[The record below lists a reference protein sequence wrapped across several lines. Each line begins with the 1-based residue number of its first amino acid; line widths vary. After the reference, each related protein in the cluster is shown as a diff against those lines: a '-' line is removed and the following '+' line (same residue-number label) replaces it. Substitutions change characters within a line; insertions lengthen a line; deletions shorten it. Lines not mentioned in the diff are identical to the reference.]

1 MAKSKYE
8 ELLNMAHSATNGAG
22 AAFSRDEQGNTY
34 VNTYTGS
41 GQQRQQVA
49 FTPEQPVEER
59 HSKYEELLNMAYHA
73 TGGAG
78 AAFSTDEEGNVY
90 VTPWEATKKRTE
102 ETQAANAGGVY
113 KQEDMSTADKV
124 VDNLLGVDRTQV
136 TGEKTNWWQLLK
148 GTVSKGLNQWNSLN
162 WKTANFLFG
171 DLAEDLHALGTETI
185 NGIIDGL
192 NYIPGVNLKYIGQD
206 SKNLVEWGN
215 EDAQAGLQQAT
226 DKYAANANSSRA
238 AQIVD
243 KFGTSTVA
251 AVPMALE
258 AILLAPAQA
267 AQAGAATTAGLQYF
281 SGLQSATGMEAVGM
295 MAKEGLTKLVQ
306 NPQFWTSYLQVA
318 GDGYESALEDGMSE
332 EDAGLYGLVNGFFNA
347 MVEIGGADEALG
359 GIQNLPMRLQQQGGK
374 HAVVEWFK
382 DAVLGEAKE
391 EVIQGMMERGLL
403 QGMQGDSVQ
412 DMFSLDPTDTRAAFN
427 PWTAAQ
433 EAIGGG
439 VVGAVLGGG
448 QVGINKAVTGGM
460 NAAAD
465 AINTRQEQRLQTAQE
480 TGRQYVQQV
489 ISNMDV
495 SEAEQQILTDG
506 LQTGN
511 ADPQTYAQGI
521 QEAFRLGEMGLSYE
535 QAVDNS
541 TLGDQLNEAQFR
553 HAWEI
558 GARKGGHSTEAQ
570 NLSSTRPVN
579 VPEYESIEE
588 FSRYFKSPERVTEIF
603 DSVPETDVNEFAAGF
618 RAAYDMGQSGV
629 SANYLTEANVPTLT
643 TEQAQAAYQLGR
655 QDAEALAVDRDL
667 RTAQRQRT
675 GGNQARVRGS
685 VRGDGVSIADLKRT
699 FNDSQNT
706 AYRLLTRYADTT
718 GVNIVLYNSQADQ
731 TTGLY
736 PAAQGRFQWKDD
748 TIYVDINSGLFSTN
762 DVNGLGN
769 YTMLRTFAHEFTH
782 FIEKWNSS
790 QYNEFREFVFQTMEA
805 RGQNVHDM
813 IEAKQALDESGN
825 MTYEQASRE
834 VVADAMMDILPDSTL
849 VQQLA
854 NEHPNVFRTLL
865 RKLREF
871 AARMKQYYRGL
882 TGRIA
887 EAETLKEN
895 GAYLDDI
902 VQMWDNIA
910 KGAVRNYQGANGD
923 ILVDQPAKPENLPRR
938 TSRTQETSKSN
949 PSPVQPETRR
959 AGMDFFRPVETT
971 EEAAPN
977 LRQMAAQR
985 NRPASMD
992 FFREVEVNEEE
1003 APNLAQMAAQRNQPV
1018 TRDRFPANDFT
1029 SQAEEGPDL
1038 KGMVPRAEKA
1048 PSEAQETQ
1056 AAEEEPQTPAEAET
1070 PAAEETGTSEA
1081 ERERPAVTPE
1091 GEQLRNRLDAS
1102 DSVDYNGF
1110 RYEIFGMRSMTVD
1123 VRNGGTSSGAEYRG
1137 TIRRVSTGGVPIA
1150 DGRTIF
1156 ERTFDNREE
1165 AVDYMV
1171 SVAENNNLLKEA
1183 ANESTETTAAET
1195 PDVRAKKRN
1204 RRNGAGTVRVP
1215 AESSEEP
1222 VRGDV
1227 SERQPDSV
1235 PSENG
1240 EGTGR
1245 DGDRADAE
1253 RNGRS
1258 RSKRSGESGVQRG
1271 SEPAVTAEQP
1281 EAPAVSEE
1289 EQQERAQKIHEATEH
1304 DVEQKSTEEPGG
1316 SNYVIGDSLDLPNG
1330 SKARYR
1336 ANVDAI
1342 RIVKQL
1348 EAEGRNATP
1357 EEQAALA
1364 RYVGWGGIPEA
1375 FDEKKSDW
1383 SKEFAELKELLT
1395 DEEYKAARASTT
1407 NAHYT
1412 SIEVIKAMYAGL
1424 QKLGFKG
1431 GRMLEPSS
1439 GVGNFVGA
1447 MPADM
1452 TAKVTGWTM
1461 VELDNITGLIAK
1473 HLYPQNDV
1481 RIEGFEKAIIPDNYM
1496 DVAIGN
1502 VPFGN
1507 YPIVDRAFPKKVTS
1521 AIHNYFF
1528 AKSLQKVRPGG
1539 IVMFITS
1546 SYTMNSKDVTVRN
1559 YIASQADLL
1568 GAIRLPNTAFKSNA
1582 GTEVV
1587 TDILILKK
1595 RAPGTLYAGE
1605 AFVQA
1610 DDSNWRLGTRSE
1622 YFINHPEMILGE
1634 ETTTGSMYRRNEYTV
1649 NPKEDAGTLGEQI
1662 TKAFENITG
1671 QMDYP
1676 TRETPEK
1683 TNYKVQRA
1691 EKSTKNRGYVN
1702 RDGKIYQND
1711 NGELK
1716 EVQTDEKTAKRITG
1730 MLGIRDAM
1738 QELMNAQQ
1746 QGVDEKSIKALRRKL
1761 NKLYDDFV
1769 KEYGY
1774 LNNQA
1779 NRKAFGDDPDQFRLF
1794 ALETDYTVT
1803 GKGKTRTESAKKA
1816 DIFSKDT
1823 VQPNRTVTSA
1833 ETVKDGLV
1841 VSRNTTGGVDVDLI
1855 ARLTGKTTQEVTR
1868 ELIDTELAFK
1878 NRDGQLEPAEIY
1890 LSGNVRAK
1898 LRDAQALAVRD
1909 KDYQHNID
1917 ALKSV
1922 MPEDVPHE
1930 QIFVQPGTPWIPES
1944 VYSAFADHILGYR
1957 GVVVHRSNQTGNFTL
1972 DFSDKWSEK
1981 RIKGNYRNTQEW
1993 GTPARSF
2000 LNLFEAVLNSR
2011 SVKVS
2016 YKDAEGRTI
2025 VDQVAT
2031 AAANEKIEKIT
2042 QEFQKWLWED
2052 AERTKDLEYLYN
2064 ETYNNLVN
2072 PSYDGST
2079 LTVNGLRAGWSL
2091 KPHQANAVQ
2100 RVISS
2105 GGNTLLAHRVGAGK
2119 TMEMAAAAMKL
2130 RELGIIKKPM
2140 FAVPRSLV
2148 GQWGKEFSDY
2158 FPAAKLLVAGEDDF
2172 TAKNR
2177 KTFANRIA
2185 TGDYDAVIVSYE
2197 QFEKIPISDAFAARL
2212 YQEQVDE
2219 IIQAINEAKAE
2230 SGEKSMSVKDMEKK
2244 RKQLEAKIAKLTD
2257 VKQDKDNIE
2266 FEQLGIDS
2274 LFVDEAHNFK
2284 NLYVPTRMT
2293 NISGI
2298 NSNREAQRATD
2309 LYTKVRYLQQLN
2321 GGRGIVFATA
2331 TPVMNSMT
2339 EMYVMQKYLQPKL
2352 LDQLGIG
2359 SFDAWAKQFGE
2370 VVNAMEVNP
2379 TGTGYRVKQS
2389 FSRFKNLNELQLLFR
2404 NFADVMTTVPGLKIP
2419 KMKGGEIKTI
2429 QCEMSEFQQEYMEKL
2444 AERANN
2450 IKNVDPKEDNA
2461 LKMTGDG
2468 KKVSLSQRMIDPS
2481 LPYEENG
2488 KIYQC
2493 ANYVAQE
2500 YKESKKIKGTQIIFL
2515 DMGIPKGKSNNA
2527 KAAAEEADATPDEG
2541 AQVYEDLKARLVKL
2555 GIPANEIAF
2564 IHDAD
2569 NAKDKQAARQKIFNE
2584 MNDGTIRVL
2593 IGSTGKMG
2601 VGMNA
2606 QKRVVAIHHLDA
2618 PWRPGD
2624 VEQRDGRAFRQGNIN
2639 EEVSKYVYITKGSF
2653 DTRLWDI
2660 LDRKSGFIG
2669 QIMNGDNVGREAEDL
2684 GEVTLSAA
2692 QIKALASDN
2701 PLIMEQVELEAT
2713 IKKLEN
2719 QYMAHQQSKAQAR
2732 KKLQEA
2738 KQAKA
2743 EAEARAA
2750 GARKDIRHRTEASTD
2765 DKFSITVGKKSF
2777 TDKKEAGKALMA
2789 EAMAKATEE
2798 GYTKIGTFA
2807 GFDISVIK
2815 AKEGILGLMKA
2826 DGAYKFNTYPDN
2838 TTLMITNMQKVLN
2851 GLDNYAKQHEDLAQ
2865 QKAQEITAQEAMAAA
2880 EFQGQAELDQ
2890 KRRRYNEVME
2900 ILNPKEEQAMTTDED
2915 DDNVEY
2921 SLRVRQEFSSA
2932 ATSRPQVAKLFKSKV
2947 VQFEDTNIDI
2957 GGGKYNY
2964 TTDYL
2969 MEEFGTTNMV
2979 YDPYNRG
2986 SEENLAVI
2994 DWLRAGNRADTATCA
3009 NVLNVIKEQEARRNV
3024 ILEVAKSIKEDG
3036 TAYFSTWEDNKANQE
3051 KGAAQTGED
3060 SWQNRRKTADYVHEV
3075 EEFFNDVVRRG
3086 DVIIAREP
3094 KAELPAAFWRVTEE
3108 EEIEYSTRRAPGLSN
3123 REVLSMAADE
3133 LDSDSLNEAE
3143 RNALQIF
3150 RDNLTRL
3157 EEEQDNRQR
3166 LGREYKDQQFTKGG
3180 SRQEADRIRAAMSVS
3195 DSKIKALENRL
3206 LSLENKEV
3214 LKGVL
3219 EKARRVVELEERKR
3233 GDENLK
3239 RYRERRNESMAT
3251 RKYRE
3256 RVRREVETLREW
3268 LMRPSNKDQ
3277 RAHVPAE
3284 IQKTVADFIESI
3296 NFMSKTA
3303 LRTSGLETTKADE
3316 RYLKNLRKMRD
3327 AIKANVD
3334 TQGYSGYADLPEGFV
3349 DTFNALITK
3358 AEQHISDSSGV
3369 FVVNQMSAAELQQL
3383 AQTVRTLR
3391 KYIVTMNSFH
3401 NNAMF
3406 QHAYEAGEDTVQH
3419 LSKFQKSKKSGTAYK
3434 FMRFDYMRPSYAFE
3448 HFGKGG
3454 QSIEHEFREGQ
3465 ATQAFLANRIIDFA
3479 KKTYTGKE
3487 VEKWSKET
3495 KTFTTTD
3502 GETVT
3507 MPITHLMSLY
3517 CLNKRPQALTH
3528 IYGDGIRVANY
3539 KNGKQVELDEGHIV
3553 TIEDVQ
3559 QMIQELTPRQRE
3571 VADALQKYMSTETAT
3586 WGNYVSLARFDV
3598 EQFTEENYFPINSD
3612 GRYLSTTADESPDNA
3627 GLYALLNSSFT
3638 KELKENA
3645 DNRIILYNIFDV
3657 FANHTASMTQYRSFA
3672 LPVLDALKWFN
3683 YKNDTTSVRTKLSS
3697 AFGAPLDERAGSGA
3711 KGYAEQFVINLLK
3724 AYNGTSA
3731 QGDPYDSLPLKMLH
3745 HFNGAA
3751 IAYNLRVVI
3760 QQPTAITRAAMI
3772 LSPAKLMKGLGMS
3785 TVQMRKLA
3793 DEMEQH
3799 SGIAAWKALGFYD
3812 TNISRGLTDL
3822 IKQNPGILDRTMEI
3836 GTKGAEAADRFTWAA
3851 MWYAAKDT
3859 VKRSDYRT
3867 EEEYFKAVTDLFEE
3881 TIYKTQ
3887 VVDSLLTKAE
3897 FLRSKGGIARQMG
3910 SFMSEPSATM
3920 SMLTDAYFKYT
3931 DDLQQGVGRSE
3942 AWKRNGGNIAKT
3954 AAVYA
3959 VGQVILSAMQAVID
3973 AWRDQD
3979 DKDPDW
3985 LKNYLQKYLAAFK
3998 SNVVE
4003 EELIFGKIPL
4013 VSELYE
4019 LMKGYLDK
4027 FGVFDKLDLDI
4038 YGNDTASG
4046 LAMYTKYLSKA
4057 VEIIAGKVNGDSKYQ
4072 NYTNYGIVYNLIRAA
4087 ANLSGIPFATAW
4099 REVQDL
4105 WNNTVGFFN
4114 PRMKLET
4121 YRRKVDQTYID
4132 SIQQT
4137 GLAKAS
4143 YEKILDEADKV
4154 HGDGNGSIKQDELG
4168 AALVAAL
4175 EEGTIT
4181 EEQAQAVWETKGWKK
4196 TFDGWRGLGSDAKTE
4211 TPAASTAGTS
4221 TASKRVAFTPTAA
4234 PAATSAPATTGAR
4247 SYDDFKKVPV
4257 YDSTAKQ
4264 AMYGIWE
4271 TQLQPS
4277 GMSLDRFMEILTNA
4291 DTDGNDSIKQDEM
4304 GVALM
4309 TSLQS
4314 GELTFDQCDAIWRTQ
4329 WNKARSKTFAKWLN
4343 G

>member
-1 MAKSKYE
+1 MAKSRYE

-34 VNTYTGS
+34 VDTYTGN
-41 GQQRQQVA
+41 GQERQQVA
-49 FTPEQPVEER
+49 FTPDKPVEER

-73 TGGAG
+73 TGGEG
-78 AAFSTDEEGNVY
+78 AAFSRDEQGNVY

-102 ETQAANAGGVY
+102 ETQAAKTGGVY
-113 KQEDMSTADKV
+113 KQEDMSTVDKA
-124 VDNLLGVDRTQV
+124 VDSLLGVDRTQV

-162 WKTANFLFG
+162 WKSANFLFG
-171 DLAEDLHALGTETI
+171 DLAEDLHALGTETV
-185 NGIIDGL
+185 NGVIEAL

-226 DKYAANANSSRA
+226 EKYAANANSSRA

-281 SGLQSATGMEAVGM
+281 SGLQSATGMEAAGM

-412 DMFSLDPTDTRAAFN
+412 DMFSLDPANTRAAFN

-448 QVGINKAVTGGM
+448 QTAINKAVTGGM

-465 AINTRQEQRLQTAQE
+465 AITTRQEQREQAAQE

-489 ISNMDV
+489 ITNMDV
-495 SEAEQQILTDG
+495 SEAEQQVLTDG

-579 VPEYESIEE
+579 EPEYESIEE
-588 FSRYFKSPERVTEIF
+588 FSRDFKSPERVTEIF

-731 TTGLY
+731 TTGLF

-782 FIEKWNSS
+782 FIEKWNSA

-825 MTYEQASRE
+825 MSYEQASRE
-834 VVADAMMDILPDSTL
+834 VVADAMMDILPDSSL

-865 RKLREF
+865 KKLREF
-871 AARMKQYYRGL
+871 AARMKQYYKGL
-882 TGRIA
+882 SGRIT

-910 KGAVRNYQGANGD
+910 KGAVRNYQGANGE

-938 TSRTQETSKSN
+938 TSRVQENSKSN
-949 PSPVQPETRR
+949 PSPAQPETRR

-971 EEAAPN
+971 EETAPD

-1029 SQAEEGPDL
+1029 SQAEAAPDL
-1038 KGMVPRAEKA
+1038 KGMVPRAQEA

-1056 AAEEEPQTPAEAET
+1056 AAEEEPETPAAAET
-1070 PAAEETGTSEA
+1070 TAAEETGASEA
-1081 ERERPAVTPE
+1081 RQDTPE
-1091 GEQLRNRLDAS
+1091 GARLREALSGTDRAETIINGIRYYISYDNTDQFSGNRW
-1102 DSVDYNGF
+1102 YG
-1110 RYEIFGMRSMTVD
+1110 E
-1123 VRNGGTSSGAEYRG
+1123 
-1137 TIRRVSTGGVPIA
+1137 IRRTDGENYTGVVVQNARNLIYS
-1150 DGRTIF
+1150 GRYGT
-1156 ERTFDNREE
+1156 REA
-1165 AVDYMV
+1165 AVDELV
-1171 SVAENNNLLKEA
+1171 AVAENNHLLEEA
-1183 ANESTETTAAET
+1183 TPNVETVSEVHDGGRLPVSPAPVREGDSGVLDGTVPEDVRGVREGTRKGQPVQENSGSVGSSDVAGVRPGTDRNEQAGDRRGNQGTVPVRTGEGNESDVTPEEAPKLIETNET
-1195 PDVRAKKRN
+1195 P
-1204 RRNGAGTVRVP
+1204 
-1215 AESSEEP
+1215 E
-1222 VRGDV
+1222 
-1227 SERQPDSV
+1227 
-1235 PSENG
+1235 
-1240 EGTGR
+1240 
-1245 DGDRADAE
+1245 
-1253 RNGRS
+1253 
-1258 RSKRSGESGVQRG
+1258 
-1271 SEPAVTAEQP
+1271 AEQRQTK
-1281 EAPAVSEE
+1281 E
-1289 EQQERAQKIHEATEH
+1289 ERA
-1304 DVEQKSTEEPGG
+1304 STILAGNFSIPEKGL
-1316 SNYVIGDSLDLPNG
+1316 SLPKG
-1330 SKARYR
+1330 EKARFK
-1336 ANVDAI
+1336 ANLEAI
-1342 RIVKQL
+1342 RIVKECQL
-1348 EAEGRNATP
+1348 QGREATAQ
-1357 EEQAALA
+1357 EQEALSK
-1364 RYVGWGGIPEA
+1364 YVGWGGLKNVFAVNDPKWA
-1375 FDEKKSDW
+1375 
-1383 SKEFAELKELLT
+1383 KEQKQLKALLT
-1395 DEEYKAARASTT
+1395 EEEYEAAARSMLDAF
-1407 NAHYT
+1407 YT
-1412 SIEVIKAMYAGL
+1412 EPYIVRSMYKFLADHGVT
-1424 QKLGFKG
+1424 G
-1431 GRMLEPSS
+1431 GALVEPSC
-1439 GVGNFVGA
+1439 GTGNFIGA
-1447 MPADM
+1447 MPESFREG
-1452 TAKVTGWTM
+1452 VHNITM
-1461 VELDNITGLIAK
+1461 VELDPITASIAK
-1473 HLYPQNDV
+1473 YLYPRADV
-1481 RIEGFEKAIIPDNYM
+1481 RNSGFESTNIPENSV
-1496 DVAIGN
+1496 DVIVGN
-1502 VPFGN
+1502 VPFGDT
-1507 YPIVDRAFPKKVTS
+1507 PIVDTRYKKDVTS
-1521 AIHNYFF
+1521 KIHNYFIVR
-1528 AKSLQKVRPGG
+1528 SLDLLKPGG
-1539 IVMFITS
+1539 VAMLITS
-1546 SYTMNSKDVTVRN
+1546 SRTLNERSYGVNEAKKEMMKR
-1559 YIASQADLL
+1559 ADFL
-1568 GAIRLPNTAFKSNA
+1568 GAIRLPNSAFSENA

-1587 TDILILKK
+1587 ADILLFRK
-1595 RAPGTLYAGE
+1595 RAPGKPYRGE
-1605 AFVQA
+1605 AFMDIKYERTEDGKGGFYNNEYFMNHKEMV
-1610 DDSNWRLGTRSE
+1610 LGTTAAGTRGYNSWTVDPKPGSLEKQLDKALATITTDLSPVVGTMTVETIRNKNRANRQGKPRSVVK
-1622 YFINHPEMILGE
+1622 NGQV
-1634 ETTTGSMYRRNEYTV
+1634 YTV
-1649 NPKEDAGTLGEQI
+1649 DGNGNEVLNPDYVVPEGADKKSAAVIEKRKDIFTRAISLRDVGRNLIQLQLDGADTKQI
-1662 TKAFENITG
+1662 EA
-1671 QMDYP
+1671 
-1676 TRETPEK
+1676 
-1683 TNYKVQRA
+1683 A
-1691 EKSTKNRGYVN
+1691 
-1702 RDGKIYQND
+1702 
-1711 NGELK
+1711 
-1716 EVQTDEKTAKRITG
+1716 
-1730 MLGIRDAM
+1730 
-1738 QELMNAQQ
+1738 
-1746 QGVDEKSIKALRRKL
+1746 RKQL
-1761 NKLYDDFV
+1761 NKDYDEFV
-1769 KEYGY
+1769 KKYGF
-1774 LNNQA
+1774 LNSA
-1779 NRKAFGDDPDQFRLF
+1779 SNRPIIWNDEDFAFIL
-1794 ALETDYTVT
+1794 ALEKYDSTTKKAT
-1803 GKGKTRTESAKKA
+1803 KA
-1816 DIFSKDT
+1816 DIFSVNT
-1823 VQPNRTVTSA
+1823 VSA
-1833 ETVKDGLV
+1833 ARPQTRANTAHEAV
-1841 VSRNTTGGVDVDLI
+1841 VLSMNTRAYLDMGYMASLLGI
-1855 ARLTGKTTQEVTR
+1855 SESEVEKR
-1868 ELIDTELAFK
+1868 LIDEDLAYY
-1878 NRDGQLEPAEIY
+1878 NNGRYEEASLY
-1890 LSGNVRAK
+1890 LSGDVRQKLKQAQSKAETDERYVRNVE
-1898 LRDAQALAVRD
+1898 
-1909 KDYQHNID
+1909 
-1917 ALKSV
+1917 ALKKVIPKDIPADIIKVTIGSPWVPLNVYAQFLAQKIGVDEDNIRISYNQETKKYEVSV
-1922 MPEDVPHE
+1922 TSWSPKNNELGLRSGMVFKSYSELYGALFSGKPM
-1930 QIFVQPGTPWIPES
+1930 QITTDGKLNVTATKAAQSIQRQ
-1944 VYSAFADHILGYR
+1944 I
-1957 GVVVHRSNQTGNFTL
+1957 Q
-1972 DFSDKWSEK
+1972 SD
-1981 RIKGNYRNTQEW
+1981 
-1993 GTPARSF
+1993 
-2000 LNLFEAVLNSR
+2000 
-2011 SVKVS
+2011 
-2016 YKDAEGRTI
+2016 
-2025 VDQVAT
+2025 
-2031 AAANEKIEKIT
+2031 
-2042 QEFQKWLWED
+2042 FQKWLWSDETR
-2052 AERTKDLEYLYN
+2052 RTELGTLYN
-2064 ETYNNLVN
+2064 ELFNGYVEPTW
-2072 PSYDGST
+2072 SGEGI
-2079 LTVNGLRAGWSL
+2079 TVPGLRAGIEL
-2091 KPHQANAVQ
+2091 KPHQKKAIQHAIQ
-2100 RVISS
+2100 G
-2105 GGNTLLAHRVGAGK
+2105 GGNILLQHATGAGK
-2119 TMEMAAAAMKL
+2119 TLEMESIAILQRSM
-2130 RELGIIKKPM
+2130 GIIQKPCFVVPNNVIDQWDASFRRDFPNAKVISTAGGA
-2140 FAVPRSLV
+2140 FAAQKRQAFLNKV
-2148 GQWGKEFSDY
+2148 Q
-2158 FPAAKLLVAGEDDF
+2158 
-2172 TAKNR
+2172 
-2177 KTFANRIA
+2177 
-2185 TGDYDAVIVSYE
+2185 TGDWDAVIMTYENFKSLPVSDTLHAQYV
-2197 QFEKIPISDAFAARL
+2197 R
-2212 YQEQVDE
+2212 DE
-2219 IIQAINEAKAE
+2219 LAQLR
-2230 SGEKSMSVKDMEKK
+2230 S
-2244 RKQLEAKIAKLTD
+2244 QLEQARNSKGKGLSPRDIEKKIAKKKAELEALLASA
-2257 VKQDKDNIE
+2257 KRQKDIE
-2266 FEQLGIDS
+2266 TFDGLGFDA
-2274 LFVDEAHNFK
+2274 LFVDEAHNLKKLAYETTFSRVMGLNDK
-2284 NLYVPTRMT
+2284 EGN
-2293 NISGI
+2293 
-2298 NSNREAQRATD
+2298 ATTAD
-2309 LYTKVRYLQQLN
+2309 MLEKVRLLQKRN

-2331 TPVMNSMT
+2331 TPIMNSMVELYT
-2339 EMYVMQKYLQPKL
+2339 FQQFLTPETLAS
-2352 LDQLGIG
+2352 LDLTNADNW
-2359 SFDAWAKQFGE
+2359 FKQFGVLE
-2370 VVNAMEVNP
+2370 DIQETAADGSTPKTKTAMVRYQNIPELSAM
-2379 TGTGYRVKQS
+2379 YR
-2389 FSRFKNLNELQLLFR
+2389 R
-2404 NFADVMTTVPGLKIP
+2404 FADVELHPPVGKLPT
-2419 KMKGGEIKTI
+2419 MKGGKINVIELEPTNY
-2429 QCEMSEFQQEYMEKL
+2429 QRWYMSHLPELLSADVNPMTVYML
-2444 AERANN
+2444 GRNVSISRALTD
-2450 IKNVDPKEDNA
+2450 KGAAV
-2461 LKMTGDG
+2461 
-2468 KKVSLSQRMIDPS
+2468 
-2481 LPYEENG
+2481 EEG
-2488 KIYQC
+2488 EKIYRC
-2493 ANYVAQE
+2493 CEEVYRE
-2500 YKESKKIKGTQIIFL
+2500 YKDKAKQKGTQIIFL
-2515 DMGIPKGKSNNA
+2515 DAGVPGGVYDGVLY
-2527 KAAAEEADATPDEG
+2527 KA
-2541 AQVYEDLKARLVKL
+2541 VKNRLIEL
-2555 GIPANEIAF
+2555 GIPEKEIAF
-2564 IHDAD
+2564 IQDWDKKKDALS
-2569 NAKDKQAARQKIFNE
+2569 DK
-2584 MNDGTIRVL
+2584 MNSGEIRVL
-2593 IGSTGKMG
+2593 LGSYEKAG
-2601 VGMNA
+2601 VGLNV
-2606 QKRVVAIHHLDA
+2606 QSRLSAIQLLDV
-2618 PWRPGD
+2618 PHRPGD
-2624 VEQRDGRAFRQGNIN
+2624 LTQAIGRGIRQGNMFD
-2639 EEVSKYVYITKGSF
+2639 EVAVNVYVTKETFDTKSWRNVQRKSAMISSIENGSNTEREMDDSADLTTNSAEIAAIASG
-2653 DTRLWDI
+2653 DTRLQRQFALNNEIQSLYALQTSWAEK
-2660 LDRKSGFIG
+2660 RNHASN
-2669 QIMNGDNVGREAEDL
+2669 QIAQYESQAAWLKTALVGLKKD
-2684 GEVTLSAA
+2684 A
-2692 QIKALASDN
+2692 QNTQD
-2701 PLIMEQVELEAT
+2701 MT
-2713 IKKLEN
+2713 
-2719 QYMAHQQSKAQAR
+2719 
-2732 KKLQEA
+2732 
-2738 KQAKA
+2738 
-2743 EAEARAA
+2743 
-2750 GARKDIRHRTEASTD
+2750 G
-2765 DKFSITVGKKSF
+2765 DKFTITLGGKII
-2777 TDKKEAGKALMA
+2777 TDRTNAGKYIINKRNSLFGNP
-2789 EAMAKATEE
+2789 EDYTE
-2798 GYTKIGTFA
+2798 KIGSFA
-2807 GFDISVIK
+2807 GFDLYIK
-2815 AKEGILGLMKA
+2815 A
-2826 DGAYKFNTYPDN
+2826 DN
-2838 TTLMITNMQKVLN
+2838 TLILRGAADHTSKISESPSGTMVALTNTLNGMAKEAENAEKVLGN
-2851 GLDNYAKQHEDLAQ
+2851 IQRTIPSLRETSVAPFEQADELAAKERELGVLEQDLTDNPPKLIKSDPTLDALYGGGISYTSRAERENVE
-2865 QKAQEITAQEAMAAA
+2865 AAA
-2880 EFQGQAELDQ
+2880 ETEDENNVQYSRRQIPENSEDEQYSSRALVSDDTIEKWLKDYAASNPDYAQAYIAYMSPQDFL
-2890 KRRRYNEVME
+2890 RMTTSGIASRAV
-2900 ILNPKEEQAMTTDED
+2900 IEEQATGLSLKAAVDFSRGQPIQLNINSETGKVEGHEGRHRMVTLRQNGISAVPVLLFDSRNKYSKTAIKTLELTAQDFNGQTNYQTAFVHDLQPLSRGNAATVSEKFSEPTTTERIADKYGSRYI
-2915 DDNVEY
+2915 V
-2921 SLRVRQEFSSA
+2921 EFS
-2932 ATSRPQVAKLFKSKV
+2932 
-2947 VQFEDTNIDI
+2947 
-2957 GGGKYNY
+2957 
-2964 TTDYL
+2964 
-2969 MEEFGTTNMV
+2969 
-2979 YDPYNRG
+2979 
-2986 SEENLAVI
+2986 
-2994 DWLRAGNRADTATCA
+2994 
-3009 NVLNVIKEQEARRNV
+3009 
-3024 ILEVAKSIKEDG
+3024 
-3036 TAYFSTWEDNKANQE
+3036 
-3051 KGAAQTGED
+3051 
-3060 SWQNRRKTADYVHEV
+3060 
-3075 EEFFNDVVRRG
+3075 
-3086 DVIIAREP
+3086 
-3094 KAELPAAFWRVTEE
+3094 
-3108 EEIEYSTRRAPGLSN
+3108 TRQRTISN

-3133 LDSDSLNEAE
+3133 LDSDSLSEAE

-3358 AEQHISDSSGV
+3358 AEQHIGDSSGV

-3383 AQTVRTLR
+3383 AQTIRTLR

-3731 QGDPYDSLPLKMLH
+3731 QGDPYDTLPLKMLH

-3751 IAYNLRVVI
+3751 IAYNLRVII
-3760 QQPTAITRAAMI
+3760 QQPTAVTRAAMI
-3772 LSPAKLMKGLGMS
+3772 LSPAKLLKGLSMS
-3785 TVQMRKLA
+3785 AVQMRKLA

-3822 IKQNPGILDRTMEI
+3822 IKQNPGVMDRVMEV

-3851 MWYAAKDT
+3851 MWYAAKDS

-3881 TIYKTQ
+3881 VIYKTQ

-3931 DDLQQGVGRSE
+3931 DDLQQGMGRSE

-3959 VGQVILSAMQAVID
+3959 IGQVILSAMQAVID

-4003 EELIFGKIPL
+4003 EELIFGKIPV
-4013 VSELYE
+4013 VSELYD
-4019 LMKGYLDK
+4019 LMKNYLDK
-4027 FGVFDKLDLDI
+4027 FGVFDKLGLDI
-4038 YGNDTASG
+4038 YGNDLSSG
-4046 LAMYTKYLSKA
+4046 LAMYTKYLTKA
-4057 VEIIAGKVNGDSKYQ
+4057 VDIIAGKVTGDSKYQ

-4087 ANLSGIPFATAW
+4087 ANLSGVPFATAW

-4181 EEQAQAVWETKGWKK
+4181 EDQAQAVWETKGWKK

-4234 PAATSAPATTGAR
+4234 PAATSAPATAGAR

-4271 TQLQPS
+4271 TQLQS
-4277 GMSLDRFMEILTNA
+4277 SMSLDRFMEILTTA
-4291 DTDGNDSIKQDEM
+4291 DTDGNDSLKQDEM

>member
-1 MAKSKYE
+1 MAKSRYE

-34 VNTYTGS
+34 VDTYTGN
-41 GQQRQQVA
+41 GQERQQVA
-49 FTPEQPVEER
+49 FTPDKPVEER

-73 TGGAG
+73 TGGEG
-78 AAFSTDEEGNVY
+78 AAFSRDEQGNVY

-102 ETQAANAGGVY
+102 ETQAAKTGGVY
-113 KQEDMSTADKV
+113 KQEDMSTVDKA
-124 VDNLLGVDRTQV
+124 VDSLLGVDRTQV

-162 WKTANFLFG
+162 WKSANFLFG
-171 DLAEDLHALGTETI
+171 DLAEDLHALGTETV
-185 NGIIDGL
+185 NGVIEAL

-226 DKYAANANSSRA
+226 EKYAANANSSRA

-281 SGLQSATGMEAVGM
+281 SGLQSATGMEAAGM

-382 DAVLGEAKE
+382 DAVLGEASE
-391 EVIQGMMERGLL
+391 EVIQGLTERGLL

-412 DMFSLDPTDTRAAFN
+412 DMFSLDPANTRAAFN

-448 QVGINKAVTGGM
+448 QTAINKAVTGGM

-465 AINTRQEQRLQTAQE
+465 AITTRQEQQEQAAQE

-489 ISNMDV
+489 ITNMDV
-495 SEAEQQILTDG
+495 SEAEQQVLTDG

-511 ADPQTYAQGI
+511 VDPQTYAQGI

-541 TLGDQLNEAQFR
+541 TMGDQLNEAQFR

-588 FSRYFKSPERVTEIF
+588 FSRDFKSPERVTEIF

-731 TTGLY
+731 TTGLF

-782 FIEKWNSS
+782 FIEKWNST
-790 QYNEFREFVFQTMEA
+790 QYNEFREFVFQTMEN

-834 VVADAMMDILPDSTL
+834 VVADAMMDILPDSSL

-854 NEHPNVFRTLL
+854 SEHPNVFRTLL

-871 AARMKQYYRGL
+871 AARMKQYYKGL
-882 TGRIA
+882 SGRIT

-895 GAYLDDI
+895 GAYLEDI

-910 KGAVRNYQGANGD
+910 KGAVRNYQGANGE

-938 TSRTQETSKSN
+938 TSRVQENSKSN

-985 NRPASMD
+985 NRPATMD

-1029 SQAEEGPDL
+1029 SQAEAAPDL
-1038 KGMVPRAEKA
+1038 KGMVPRAQEA

-1056 AAEEEPQTPAEAET
+1056 AAEEEPETPAAAET
-1070 PAAEETGTSEA
+1070 PAAEETGASEA
-1081 ERERPAVTPE
+1081 RQDTPE
-1091 GEQLRNRLDAS
+1091 GARLRARLEAGNGP
-1102 DSVDYNGF
+1102 VIMNGF
-1110 RYEIFGMRSMTVD
+1110 
-1123 VRNGGTSSGAEYRG
+1123 EYAVTG
-1137 TIRRVSTGGVPIA
+1137 WNNTTIDLANNKTGNNVTYTATIRRVDTSGPVPIF
-1150 DGRTIF
+1150 DGHRLFDGKFQFKEDAIEALVTIA
-1156 ERTFDNREE
+1156 EE
-1165 AVDYMV
+1165 
-1171 SVAENNNLLKEA
+1171 SNLLKEA
-1183 ANESTETTAAET
+1183 ANESTETTAAEA

-1240 EGTGR
+1240 EGAGR

-1258 RSKRSGESGVQRG
+1258 RSERSGESGVQRG

-1289 EQQERAQKIHEATEH
+1289 EQQERAQEIHEATEH

-1348 EAEGRNATP
+1348 EAEGRNATT

-1559 YIASQADLL
+1559 YISSQADLL

-1676 TRETPEK
+1676 TRETPER

-1691 EKSTKNRGYVN
+1691 EKGTKNRGFVN
-1702 RDGKIYQND
+1702 KDGKIYQND

-1855 ARLTGKTTQEVTR
+1855 SRLTGKTTQEVTR

-1898 LRDAQALAVRD
+1898 LRDAQALAVTD

-2172 TAKNR
+2172 TTKNR

-2197 QFEKIPISDAFAARL
+2197 QFEKIPISDAFAAQL

-2230 SGEKSMSVKDMEKK
+2230 AGEKSMSVKDMEKK

-2298 NSNREAQRATD
+2298 NSGREALRATD

-2419 KMKGGEIKTI
+2419 KMKGGSVKTI

-2450 IKNVDPKEDNA
+2450 IKNVDPREDNA

-2515 DMGIPKGKSNNA
+2515 DMGTPKGKSNNA

-2569 NAKDKQAARQKIFNE
+2569 SARDQQAARQKIFNE

-2669 QIMNGDNVGREAEDL
+2669 QIMNGDNVGRDAEDI

-2750 GARKDIRHRTEASTD
+2750 GARKDIKHRTEASTD

-2851 GLDNYAKQHEDLAQ
+2851 GLDAYAKQHEDLAQ
-2865 QKAQEITAQEAMAAA
+2865 QKAQEITAQEAMAQA
-2880 EFQGQAELDQ
+2880 EFENQEELDQ

-2900 ILNPKEEQAMTTDED
+2900 ILNPKEEQAMTADED
-2915 DDNVEY
+2915 EGNVEY

-2947 VQFEDTNIDI
+2947 VEFEDTNIDI

-3133 LDSDSLNEAE
+3133 LDSDSLSEAE

-3358 AEQHISDSSGV
+3358 AEQHIGDSSGV

-3383 AQTVRTLR
+3383 AQTIRTLR

-3465 ATQAFLANRIIDFA
+3465 ATQAFLANKIIDFA

-3731 QGDPYDSLPLKMLH
+3731 QGDPYDTLPLKMLH

-3760 QQPTAITRAAMI
+3760 QQPTAVTRAAMI
-3772 LSPAKLMKGLGMS
+3772 LSPAKLLKGLSMS
-3785 TVQMRKLA
+3785 AVQMRKLA

-3822 IKQNPGILDRTMEI
+3822 IKQNPGVMDRVMEV

-3851 MWYAAKDT
+3851 MWYAAKDS

-3881 TIYKTQ
+3881 VIYKTQ

-3931 DDLQQGVGRSE
+3931 DDLQQGMGRSE

-3959 VGQVILSAMQAVID
+3959 IGQVILSAMQAVID

-4003 EELIFGKIPL
+4003 EELILGKIPV
-4013 VSELYE
+4013 VSELYD
-4019 LMKGYLDK
+4019 LMKNYLDK
-4027 FGVFDKLDLDI
+4027 FGVFDKLGLDI
-4038 YGNDTASG
+4038 YGNDLSSG
-4046 LAMYTKYLSKA
+4046 LAMYTKYLTKA
-4057 VEIIAGKVNGDSKYQ
+4057 VDIIAGKVTGDSKYQ

-4087 ANLSGIPFATAW
+4087 ANLSGVPFATAW

-4181 EEQAQAVWETKGWKK
+4181 EDQAQAVWETKGWKK

-4271 TQLQPS
+4271 TQLQS
-4277 GMSLDRFMEILTNA
+4277 SMSLDRFMEILTTA
-4291 DTDGNDSIKQDEM
+4291 DTDGNDSLKQDEM

>member
-1 MAKSKYE
+1 MAKSRYE

-34 VNTYTGS
+34 VDTYTGN
-41 GQQRQQVA
+41 GQERQQVA
-49 FTPEQPVEER
+49 FTPDKPVEER

-73 TGGAG
+73 TGGEG
-78 AAFSTDEEGNVY
+78 AAFSRDEQGNVY

-102 ETQAANAGGVY
+102 ETQAAKTGGVY
-113 KQEDMSTADKV
+113 KQEDMSTVDKA
-124 VDNLLGVDRTQV
+124 VDSLLGVDRTQV

-162 WKTANFLFG
+162 WKSVDFLFG
-171 DLAEDLHALGTETI
+171 DLAEDLHALGTETV
-185 NGIIDGL
+185 NGVIEAL

-226 DKYAANANSSRA
+226 EKYAANANSSRA

-382 DAVLGEAKE
+382 DAVLGEASE
-391 EVIQGMMERGLL
+391 EVIQGLTERGLL
-403 QGMQGDSVQ
+403 QGMQGDSIGE
-412 DMFSLDPTDTRAAFN
+412 MFSLDPANTRAAFN

-448 QVGINKAVTGGM
+448 QTAINKAVTGGM

-465 AINTRQEQRLQTAQE
+465 AITTRQEQREQAAQE

-489 ISNMDV
+489 ITNMDV
-495 SEAEQQILTDG
+495 SEAEQQVLTDG

-570 NLSSTRPVN
+570 NLSTTRPVN

-588 FSRYFKSPERVTEIF
+588 FSRDFKSPERVTEIF

-629 SANYLTEANVPTLT
+629 SANYLTAANVPTLT
-643 TEQAQAAYQLGR
+643 AEQAQAAYQLGR
-655 QDAEALAVDRDL
+655 QDAETLAVDRDL
-667 RTAQRQRT
+667 RTAQRQQT

-731 TTGLY
+731 TTGLF

-865 RKLREF
+865 KKLREF

-882 TGRIA
+882 TGRIT

-910 KGAVRNYQGANGD
+910 KGAVRNYQGANGE

-938 TSRTQETSKSN
+938 TSRVQETSKSN

-959 AGMDFFRPVETT
+959 AGMDFFRPVETS
-971 EEAAPN
+971 EEAAPD

-1003 APNLAQMAAQRNQPV
+1003 APKLAQMAAQRNQPV

-1048 PSEAQETQ
+1048 PSEAQEAQ
-1056 AAEEEPQTPAEAET
+1056 AAEEEPQTPAAAET

-1081 ERERPAVTPE
+1081 RQDTPE
-1091 GEQLRNRLDAS
+1091 GARLRARLEAGNGP
-1102 DSVDYNGF
+1102 VIMNGF
-1110 RYEIFGMRSMTVD
+1110 
-1123 VRNGGTSSGAEYRG
+1123 EYAVTG
-1137 TIRRVSTGGVPIA
+1137 WNNTTIDLANNKTGNNVTYTATIRRVDTSGPVPIF
-1150 DGRTIF
+1150 DGHRLFDGKFQFKEDAIEALVTIA
-1156 ERTFDNREE
+1156 EE
-1165 AVDYMV
+1165 
-1171 SVAENNNLLKEA
+1171 SNLLKPREEPKRGSADAFSRGDIFNDDKVKEA
-1183 ANESTETTAAET
+1183 AGSKAATDIINKMPEAPEPKKKPQSRFSLMKWKNGTPSQKAAFRILMDYLRQGKGLPSKALYEICDEAFDGTQAEGKYNRKDAYDAMELAVNQYITETMKSYNEGDAETAKRGVEFAQRLLSMLPTQNVRTQEQLDYQQFSTPPSIAFLAAWAANINNQDHVLEPSAGIGGLLSFAKAWGAETTANELSERRYAIIQAMGFDHYFNENAEHIDDIL
-1195 PDVRAKKRN
+1195 PDDIQPTVVIMNPPFSSTAGRTKSNKTSNAELHINSALDRLADGGRLVAIVGRGMAEDKYSKYWNKVRQEYTIRANIGIDGSNYTKYGTSFDVQIVVIDKVGPQGNAKTITGSYKSLSEVPEVLEGIRNDRSTEVERNTAVERDTEHDRAERGEEQPVRAPMAEADTSDSGR
-1204 RRNGAGTVRVP
+1204 
-1215 AESSEEP
+1215 AES
-1222 VRGDV
+1222 G
-1227 SERQPDSV
+1227 
-1235 PSENG
+1235 N
-1240 EGTGR
+1240 
-1245 DGDRADAE
+1245 RADT
-1253 RNGRS
+1253 G
-1258 RSKRSGESGVQRG
+1258 RSGESGSTDVQRTKRGAEPVPDAGTSKRGAVEQQRSDKKGPAGTEAAAKGEELRSDTGTDRTASDVQRQSEQPRRG
-1271 SEPAVTAEQP
+1271 SESEPSRNGQVSADPVTDDGVYTGYRAPEIPIKGSKPHPAVLVESAAMGAVDMPKATYKPQLPDSITKTGALSTEQL
-1281 EAPAVSEE
+1281 VSVTYAG
-1289 EQQERAQKIHEATEH
+1289 QAH
-1304 DVEQKSTEEPGG
+1304 EQK
-1316 SNYVIGDSLDLPNG
+1316 LPNG
-1330 SKARYR
+1330 ERRGFFIGDGTGVGKGRTISGIIFDNFEQGRKKAIWISE
-1336 ANVDAI
+1336 NTKLLPDAI
-1342 RIVKQL
+1342 RDWTDISGRGKDDIKDLSTVKLGSKIEKPEGIVFTSYDTVRTKKGNLSRIDQL
-1348 EAEGRNATP
+1348 VDWFGKDFDG
-1357 EEQAALA
+1357 
-1364 RYVGWGGIPEA
+1364 VIA
-1375 FDEKKSDW
+1375 FDEAHNMGNLLGKSGSRGKTSGSGKAIAAVELQKRLPNARVVYVSATAATEVSGLAFASRLGLWGKGTAFTDVNDFVSKIGSAGLSAMELVVRDMKSMGMYVARSISYNGVEYDTVQHDLDPIQRQIYNTMSRAWQNTMRSVEQSLVDTGAQHNSQAKQNAIGQYFSAIQRFYNQVLTSMSMPSVIVDMKKQLAAGRSCVLQIVNTNQAAADRQIADI
-1383 SKEFAELKELLT
+1383 KANGGELEDMDLT
-1395 DEEYKAARASTT
+1395 PRGTLIDYLMKCYPVTKFEEYEDEDGNVRSRPVTNSKGEPVIDKKAVAKRDALIAEVNQMSIPDGPLEMLFDAFGTENVSEITGRTRRVVPRKQEDGTIKRVEEPRTKSSRQADISAFQNGDKRILVFSAAGGTGASYHADLRAKNQQQRVHYVLQPGWEASKAVQGFGRTHRSNEASAPIYKLVTTDIKGQKRFTSTIARRLDQLGALTKGQRDTGSGMFGASDNLETDLARDSLREFYRRLGT
-1407 NAHYT
+1407 DKLEGINGK
-1412 SIEVIKAMYAGL
+1412 EVL
-1424 QKLGFKG
+1424 QKLGLLEKFTGEYGQFKLDETVSRDISKFLNRILALEVDEQNRVFDAFISIYEAEMDAAIQAG
-1431 GRMLEPSS
+1431 TLDRGMENVKADKIEIVDDKVIHEQEGTGAATHYVQAKVYTKPKVITTVAEAENFKSGFEGIFRTKDGDIRAVYRIADKTTEYGAIVKQYKIQSPNRSKSSVWQERTLNANAELLPKAEWQKAWDEELKKVPEYNEEVKHLLSGSLLPIWNSLPEEGNTKVQRLITDDGKAYLGRII
-1439 GVGNFVGA
+1439 
-1447 MPADM
+1447 PADKIDGVLSRFGENR
-1452 TAKVTGWTM
+1452 TKEKFTG
-1461 VELDNITGLIAK
+1461 
-1473 HLYPQNDV
+1473 
-1481 RIEGFEKAIIPDNYM
+1481 
-1496 DVAIGN
+1496 
-1502 VPFGN
+1502 
-1507 YPIVDRAFPKKVTS
+1507 
-1521 AIHNYFF
+1521 
-1528 AKSLQKVRPGG
+1528 KSLMQK
-1539 IVMFITS
+1539 
-1546 SYTMNSKDVTVRN
+1546 
-1559 YIASQADLL
+1559 AL
-1568 GAIRLPNTAFKSNA
+1568 KSNA
-1582 GTEVV
+1582 TFNL
-1587 TDILILKK
+1587 TFY
-1595 RAPGTLYAGE
+1595 RAKIHRSRVSGEWRLEYEQPQNAWAIQQQYPDMIMERISYTNRFFIPTNEKGE
-1605 AFVQA
+1605 ALLDKLLENNPVANVVERGEDIVQYSRRQPPEGEQYSSRALVGEDTIEKWLKDYAASNPDYAQAYIAYMSPA
-1610 DDSNWRLGTRSE
+1610 DFLRMTTSGIESRLNIEKQATGLSLNAAVDFSRGQPIQLR
-1622 YFINHPEMILGE
+1622 INHETGKVEGHEGRHRMVTLRQNGIAAVPVLLFDSSNKYTKQPIKGLNLIGQDFNGRENHQTAFVYDLQPLSRGNAATVSE
-1634 ETTTGSMYRRNEYTV
+1634 KFSEPTTTERIADKYGSRYIVE
-1649 NPKEDAGTLGEQI
+1649 
-1662 TKAFENITG
+1662 FS
-1671 QMDYP
+1671 
-1676 TRETPEK
+1676 TR
-1683 TNYKVQRA
+1683 Q
-1691 EKSTKNRGYVN
+1691 
-1702 RDGKIYQND
+1702 
-1711 NGELK
+1711 
-1716 EVQTDEKTAKRITG
+1716 
-1730 MLGIRDAM
+1730 
-1738 QELMNAQQ
+1738 
-1746 QGVDEKSIKALRRKL
+1746 
-1761 NKLYDDFV
+1761 
-1769 KEYGY
+1769 
-1774 LNNQA
+1774 
-1779 NRKAFGDDPDQFRLF
+1779 
-1794 ALETDYTVT
+1794 
-1803 GKGKTRTESAKKA
+1803 
-1816 DIFSKDT
+1816 
-1823 VQPNRTVTSA
+1823 
-1833 ETVKDGLV
+1833 
-1841 VSRNTTGGVDVDLI
+1841 
-1855 ARLTGKTTQEVTR
+1855 
-1868 ELIDTELAFK
+1868 
-1878 NRDGQLEPAEIY
+1878 
-1890 LSGNVRAK
+1890 
-1898 LRDAQALAVRD
+1898 
-1909 KDYQHNID
+1909 
-1917 ALKSV
+1917 
-1922 MPEDVPHE
+1922 
-1930 QIFVQPGTPWIPES
+1930 
-1944 VYSAFADHILGYR
+1944 
-1957 GVVVHRSNQTGNFTL
+1957 
-1972 DFSDKWSEK
+1972 
-1981 RIKGNYRNTQEW
+1981 
-1993 GTPARSF
+1993 
-2000 LNLFEAVLNSR
+2000 
-2011 SVKVS
+2011 
-2016 YKDAEGRTI
+2016 RTI
-2025 VDQVAT
+2025 
-2031 AAANEKIEKIT
+2031 
-2042 QEFQKWLWED
+2042 
-2052 AERTKDLEYLYN
+2052 
-2064 ETYNNLVN
+2064 
-2072 PSYDGST
+2072 
-2079 LTVNGLRAGWSL
+2079 
-2091 KPHQANAVQ
+2091 
-2100 RVISS
+2100 
-2105 GGNTLLAHRVGAGK
+2105 
-2119 TMEMAAAAMKL
+2119 
-2130 RELGIIKKPM
+2130 
-2140 FAVPRSLV
+2140 
-2148 GQWGKEFSDY
+2148 
-2158 FPAAKLLVAGEDDF
+2158 
-2172 TAKNR
+2172 
-2177 KTFANRIA
+2177 
-2185 TGDYDAVIVSYE
+2185 
-2197 QFEKIPISDAFAARL
+2197 
-2212 YQEQVDE
+2212 
-2219 IIQAINEAKAE
+2219 
-2230 SGEKSMSVKDMEKK
+2230 
-2244 RKQLEAKIAKLTD
+2244 
-2257 VKQDKDNIE
+2257 
-2266 FEQLGIDS
+2266 
-2274 LFVDEAHNFK
+2274 
-2284 NLYVPTRMT
+2284 
-2293 NISGI
+2293 
-2298 NSNREAQRATD
+2298 
-2309 LYTKVRYLQQLN
+2309 
-2321 GGRGIVFATA
+2321 
-2331 TPVMNSMT
+2331 
-2339 EMYVMQKYLQPKL
+2339 
-2352 LDQLGIG
+2352 
-2359 SFDAWAKQFGE
+2359 
-2370 VVNAMEVNP
+2370 
-2379 TGTGYRVKQS
+2379 
-2389 FSRFKNLNELQLLFR
+2389 
-2404 NFADVMTTVPGLKIP
+2404 
-2419 KMKGGEIKTI
+2419 
-2429 QCEMSEFQQEYMEKL
+2429 
-2444 AERANN
+2444 
-2450 IKNVDPKEDNA
+2450 
-2461 LKMTGDG
+2461 
-2468 KKVSLSQRMIDPS
+2468 
-2481 LPYEENG
+2481 
-2488 KIYQC
+2488 
-2493 ANYVAQE
+2493 
-2500 YKESKKIKGTQIIFL
+2500 
-2515 DMGIPKGKSNNA
+2515 
-2527 KAAAEEADATPDEG
+2527 
-2541 AQVYEDLKARLVKL
+2541 
-2555 GIPANEIAF
+2555 
-2564 IHDAD
+2564 
-2569 NAKDKQAARQKIFNE
+2569 
-2584 MNDGTIRVL
+2584 
-2593 IGSTGKMG
+2593 
-2601 VGMNA
+2601 
-2606 QKRVVAIHHLDA
+2606 
-2618 PWRPGD
+2618 
-2624 VEQRDGRAFRQGNIN
+2624 
-2639 EEVSKYVYITKGSF
+2639 
-2653 DTRLWDI
+2653 
-2660 LDRKSGFIG
+2660 
-2669 QIMNGDNVGREAEDL
+2669 
-2684 GEVTLSAA
+2684 
-2692 QIKALASDN
+2692 
-2701 PLIMEQVELEAT
+2701 
-2713 IKKLEN
+2713 
-2719 QYMAHQQSKAQAR
+2719 
-2732 KKLQEA
+2732 
-2738 KQAKA
+2738 
-2743 EAEARAA
+2743 
-2750 GARKDIRHRTEASTD
+2750 
-2765 DKFSITVGKKSF
+2765 
-2777 TDKKEAGKALMA
+2777 
-2789 EAMAKATEE
+2789 
-2798 GYTKIGTFA
+2798 
-2807 GFDISVIK
+2807 
-2815 AKEGILGLMKA
+2815 
-2826 DGAYKFNTYPDN
+2826 
-2838 TTLMITNMQKVLN
+2838 
-2851 GLDNYAKQHEDLAQ
+2851 
-2865 QKAQEITAQEAMAAA
+2865 
-2880 EFQGQAELDQ
+2880 
-2890 KRRRYNEVME
+2890 
-2900 ILNPKEEQAMTTDED
+2900 
-2915 DDNVEY
+2915 
-2921 SLRVRQEFSSA
+2921 
-2932 ATSRPQVAKLFKSKV
+2932 
-2947 VQFEDTNIDI
+2947 
-2957 GGGKYNY
+2957 
-2964 TTDYL
+2964 
-2969 MEEFGTTNMV
+2969 
-2979 YDPYNRG
+2979 
-2986 SEENLAVI
+2986 
-2994 DWLRAGNRADTATCA
+2994 
-3009 NVLNVIKEQEARRNV
+3009 
-3024 ILEVAKSIKEDG
+3024 
-3036 TAYFSTWEDNKANQE
+3036 
-3051 KGAAQTGED
+3051 
-3060 SWQNRRKTADYVHEV
+3060 
-3075 EEFFNDVVRRG
+3075 
-3086 DVIIAREP
+3086 
-3094 KAELPAAFWRVTEE
+3094 
-3108 EEIEYSTRRAPGLSN
+3108 SN
-3123 REVLSMAADE
+3123 REVLSMAAEE
-3133 LDSDSLNEAE
+3133 LDSESLNEAE

-3157 EEEQDNRQR
+3157 EEEQETRQR

-3358 AEQHISDSSGV
+3358 AEQHIGDNSGV

-3383 AQTVRTLR
+3383 AQTIRTLR

-3487 VEKWSKET
+3487 VDKWSKET

-3559 QMIQELTPRQRE
+3559 KMIQELTPRQRE

-3751 IAYNLRVVI
+3751 IAYNLRVII
-3760 QQPTAITRAAMI
+3760 QQPTAVTRAAMI
-3772 LSPAKLMKGLGMS
+3772 LSPAKLMKGLSMS
-3785 TVQMRKLA
+3785 AVQMRKLA
-3793 DEMEQH
+3793 EEMEQH

-3836 GTKGAEAADRFTWAA
+3836 GTKGAEMADRFTWAA

-3881 TIYKTQ
+3881 VIYKTQ

-3931 DDLQQGVGRSE
+3931 DDLQQGMGRSE

-3959 VGQVILSAMQAVID
+3959 IGQVILSAMQAVID

-4087 ANLSGIPFATAW
+4087 ANLSGVPFATAW

-4181 EEQAQAVWETKGWKK
+4181 EDQAQAIWETKGWKK

-4211 TPAASTAGTS
+4211 APAASTAGTS

-4234 PAATSAPATTGAR
+4234 PAATSAPAATGAR

-4271 TQLQPS
+4271 TQLQS
-4277 GMSLDRFMEILTNA
+4277 SMSLDRFMEILTNA

>member
-1 MAKSKYE
+1 MAKSRYE

-34 VNTYTGS
+34 VDTYTGN
-41 GQQRQQVA
+41 GQERKQVA
-49 FTPEQPVEER
+49 FTPDKPVEER

-73 TGGAG
+73 TGGEG
-78 AAFSTDEEGNVY
+78 AAFSRDEQGNVY

-102 ETQAANAGGVY
+102 ETQAAKTGGVY
-113 KQEDMSTADKV
+113 KQEDMSTVDKA
-124 VDNLLGVDRTQV
+124 VDSLLGVDRTQV

-162 WKTANFLFG
+162 WKSANFLFG
-171 DLAEDLHALGTETI
+171 DLAEDLHALGTETV
-185 NGIIDGL
+185 NGVIEAL

-226 DKYAANANSSRA
+226 EKYAANANSSRA

-281 SGLQSATGMEAVGM
+281 SGLQSAAGMEAAGM

-382 DAVLGEAKE
+382 DAVLGEASE
-391 EVIQGMMERGLL
+391 EVIQGLTERGLL

-412 DMFSLDPTDTRAAFN
+412 DMFSLDPTNTRAAFN

-448 QVGINKAVTGGM
+448 QTAINKAVTGGM

-465 AINTRQEQRLQTAQE
+465 AITTRQEQREQAAQE

-489 ISNMDV
+489 ITNMDV

-570 NLSSTRPVN
+570 NLSTTRPVN

-588 FSRYFKSPERVTEIF
+588 FSRDFKSPERVTEIF

-731 TTGLY
+731 TTGLF

-782 FIEKWNSS
+782 FIEKWNSA

-834 VVADAMMDILPDSTL
+834 VVADAMMDILPDSSL

-854 NEHPNVFRTLL
+854 SEHPNVFRTLL
-865 RKLREF
+865 KKLREF
-871 AARMKQYYRGL
+871 AARMKQYYKGL
-882 TGRIA
+882 SGRIT
-887 EAETLKEN
+887 EAETLKQN
-895 GAYLDDI
+895 GAYLEDI

-910 KGAVRNYQGANGD
+910 KGAVQNYQGANGE
-923 ILVDQPAKPENLPRR
+923 ILVDQPAKPENLPKR
-938 TSRTQETSKSN
+938 TTRVQENSKSN
-949 PSPVQPETRR
+949 PSQAQPETRR

-1029 SQAEEGPDL
+1029 SQAEAAPDL
-1038 KGMVPRAEKA
+1038 KGMVPRAQEA

-1056 AAEEEPQTPAEAET
+1056 AAEEEPETPAATET
-1070 PAAEETGTSEA
+1070 PAAEETGASEA
-1081 ERERPAVTPE
+1081 AEEAGSAPTVAEVLEEAAESEKPVEPVPPKAETEKAKERLKKGVSVPVEKANKDAIEHGLVTRQLSLDNITLS
-1091 GEQLRNRLDAS
+1091 GVVRGFNVEQRAHLIDELIRAYYNGDRSAKISVPYDGKFTLDAS
-1102 DSVDYNGF
+1102 LNNV
-1110 RYEIFGMRSMTVD
+1110 VD
-1123 VRNGGTSSGAEYRG
+1123 VLSMLKAKVTQDVIFNKKLDALLKKNSPRILKLGDEWFISATGMELIPITQEAADFATTGTKAGGYGATVTSLSGGMEQIVSSDYTRLTQPPVEVTYSNKSVYYRFPTDGNPIYAAKTAFGYFDGGRLYGTEFTVHKLSGDQNTFQSIKVENPDGTVAGYLLGGKINPNLKEVQTLPANLKSFSKKAMQEAAIPNTSKERTDNGRHDGTATERKAGNDNARLDEGSEGVRSGDTGRETAQNTPELQEPAGGLQERGNGRENGLREPAENDRG
-1137 TIRRVSTGGVPIA
+1137 T
-1150 DGRTIF
+1150 
-1156 ERTFDNREE
+1156 
-1165 AVDYMV
+1165 
-1171 SVAENNNLLKEA
+1171 
-1183 ANESTETTAAET
+1183 
-1195 PDVRAKKRN
+1195 
-1204 RRNGAGTVRVP
+1204 
-1215 AESSEEP
+1215 EP
-1222 VRGDV
+1222 
-1227 SERQPDSV
+1227 
-1235 PSENG
+1235 
-1240 EGTGR
+1240 
-1245 DGDRADAE
+1245 E
-1253 RNGRS
+1253 RNGRNDS
-1258 RSKRSGESGVQRG
+1258 NGDSGRLQN
-1271 SEPAVTAEQP
+1271 
-1281 EAPAVSEE
+1281 
-1289 EQQERAQKIHEATEH
+1289 
-1304 DVEQKSTEEPGG
+1304 G
-1316 SNYVIGDSLDLPNG
+1316 SNASRPVRENGKPRPEFQGTVPIKQNGKQNARNYRIDTDIDSVRPNFQD
-1330 SKARYR
+1330 
-1336 ANVDAI
+1336 NLNAI
-1342 RIVKQL
+1342 KLVKQL
-1348 EAEGRNATP
+1348 IEENRAATDEERAVLAKYKGWGGLKNYILDRNGYYARQLQNVLTP
-1357 EEQAALA
+1357 EE
-1364 RYVGWGGIPEA
+1364 YE
-1375 FDEKKSDW
+1375 
-1383 SKEFAELKELLT
+1383 
-1395 DEEYKAARASTT
+1395 AARDSVL

-1412 SIEVIKAMYAGL
+1412 STKVISGIYKAVQRM
-1424 QKLGFKG
+1424 GFKG
-1431 GRMLEPSS
+1431 GNILEPSM
-1439 GVGNFVGA
+1439 GVGNFFG
-1447 MPADM
+1447 MLPQSLS
-1452 TAKVTGWTM
+1452 KKSSLYG
-1461 VELDNITGLIAK
+1461 VELDKITGTIAK
-1473 HLYPQNDV
+1473 NLYPDA
-1481 RIEGFEKAIIPDNYM
+1481 RI
-1496 DVAIGN
+1496 DVAGFQDILYGDGTFDLVVGN
-1502 VPFGN
+1502 VPFSNDIKIPYRGSKYN
-1507 YPIVDRAFPKKVTS
+1507 LHDFFFVKALDEMREGGVLALITSTGTLDKLSGKTQKAIADRA
-1521 AIHNYFF
+1521 N
-1528 AKSLQKVRPGG
+1528 L
-1539 IVMFITS
+1539 
-1546 SYTMNSKDVTVRN
+1546 
-1559 YIASQADLL
+1559 IAAF
-1568 GAIRLPNTAFKSNA
+1568 RLPDNAFLANA
-1582 GTEVV
+1582 GTSVTTDLIFLQKKGPNVTDNGVRFTGIGKIGNIPINEYYVDHPENVLGELAYETGMYASERTVVHATSDFEQRFNKAIDSLPKNIMNVSESGGSNVAVKKRGERARATFEVTNKGAALIDAEGNRTELSAKQSEVV
-1587 TDILILKK
+1587 KK
-1595 RAPGTLYAGE
+1595 YVEIKNRYFSTSEAEQSGNIEAAADFRSKLNESYDAFTKKYGTLEKNKRLLGK
-1605 AFVQA
+1605 
-1610 DDSNWRLGTRSE
+1610 DDEFLRVSGLEIVDKEGNVSKSAIFERPT
-1622 YFINHPEMILGE
+1622 
-1634 ETTTGSMYRRNEYTV
+1634 MYRE
-1649 NPKEDAGTLGEQI
+1649 
-1662 TKAFENITG
+1662 
-1671 QMDYP
+1671 
-1676 TRETPEK
+1676 
-1683 TNYKVQRA
+1683 
-1691 EKSTKNRGYVN
+1691 
-1702 RDGKIYQND
+1702 
-1711 NGELK
+1711 
-1716 EVQTDEKTAKRITG
+1716 
-1730 MLGIRDAM
+1730 
-1738 QELMNAQQ
+1738 
-1746 QGVDEKSIKALRRKL
+1746 RK
-1761 NKLYDDFV
+1761 
-1769 KEYGY
+1769 
-1774 LNNQA
+1774 
-1779 NRKAFGDDPDQFRLF
+1779 
-1794 ALETDYTVT
+1794 
-1803 GKGKTRTESAKKA
+1803 
-1816 DIFSKDT
+1816 
-1823 VQPNRTVTSA
+1823 TSA
-1833 ETVKDGLV
+1833 STSSEGLSIVLNETG
-1841 VSRNTTGGVDVDLI
+1841 RVDVDEI
-1855 ARLTGKTTQEVTR
+1855 AKITGKTVDDVIDDLTDEIILTPDGDYV
-1868 ELIDTELAFK
+1868 LIP
-1878 NRDGQLEPAEIY
+1878 QY
-1890 LSGNVRAK
+1890 LSGNIYQK
-1898 LRDAQALAVRD
+1898 LDAVQGKKGFERQEQLLKTALPKPKTA
-1909 KDYQHNID
+1909 QNID
-1917 ALKSV
+1917 AEISS
-1922 MPEDVPHE
+1922 H
-1930 QIFVQPGTPWIPES
+1930 WIPPKYINEFIKDQFQPYGKLES
-1944 VYSAFADHILGYR
+1944 KYIKELGRWELQKFYSPIK
-1957 GVVVHRSNQTGNFTL
+1957 
-1972 DFSDKWSEK
+1972 KWSTSRVDAYDLLIATLNNK
-1981 RIKGNYRNTQEW
+1981 RIKVTDTNSDGTKTLNEAETKIAQNKQNDLRSAFREW
-1993 GTPARSF
+1993 VFKDGGRRAELESIFNRTLNAYAPMNFDALAEKLDYGIDPSSRIQLRDYQKSAVAR
-2000 LNLFEAVLNSR
+2000 
-2011 SVKVS
+2011 
-2016 YKDAEGRTI
+2016 I
-2025 VDQVAT
+2025 V
-2031 AAANEKIEKIT
+2031 
-2042 QEFQKWLWED
+2042 F
-2052 AERTKDLEYLYN
+2052 
-2064 ETYNNLVN
+2064 
-2072 PSYDGST
+2072 
-2079 LTVNGLRAGWSL
+2079 
-2091 KPHQANAVQ
+2091 
-2100 RVISS
+2100 
-2105 GGNTLLAHRVGAGK
+2105 GGNTLLHHGVGTGK
-2119 TMEMAAAAMKL
+2119 TATMIAAAHTLKST
-2130 RELGIIKKPM
+2130 GIAHKPM
-2140 FAVPRSLV
+2140 FVVPN
-2148 GQWGKEFSDY
+2148 GKTLDFKREILGMYPGANVLALD
-2158 FPAAKLLVAGEDDF
+2158 ADLLTPKELKRTKAL
-2172 TAKNR
+2172 
-2177 KTFANRIA
+2177 IA
-2185 TGDYDAVIVSYE
+2185 TNDWDYIIIHKTGFQKIGVSPETTAAFIE
-2197 QFEKIPISDAFAARL
+2197 QQLEDLENAIREGNISERSGTRFEKSLITKKKNL
-2212 YQEQVDE
+2212 EEQL
-2219 IIQAINEAKAE
+2219 
-2230 SGEKSMSVKDMEKK
+2230 KK
-2244 RKQLEAKIAKLTD
+2244 ILEAPRDDSST
-2257 VKQDKDNIE
+2257 
-2266 FEQLGIDS
+2266 FENMGVDA

-2284 NLYVPTRMT
+2284 KVGFATTQQVSGVDSDT
-2293 NISGI
+2293 NGI
-2298 NSNREAQRATD
+2298 TTD
-2309 LYTKVRYLQQLN
+2309 LYMKENWLRER
-2321 GGRGIVFATA
+2321 GGRIVLATA
-2331 TPVMNSMT
+2331 TPITNTVS
-2339 EMYVMQKYLQPKL
+2339 EMYNMTLH
-2352 LDQLGIG
+2352 
-2359 SFDAWAKQFGE
+2359 
-2370 VVNAMEVNP
+2370 VNP
-2379 TGTGYRVKQS
+2379 DILREAGVYAFDGWLNTFGDLRSDLEIASDGKTFRMKERIQD
-2389 FSRFKNLNELQLLFR
+2389 FKNGNELISLYRQ
-2404 NFADVMTTVPGLKIP
+2404 FADVKQTKDVVRDLPEAEEVTVLC
-2419 KMKGGEIKTI
+2419 KGSDFHQTLLDSFTAR
-2429 QCEMSEFQQEYMEKL
+2429 MSN
-2444 AERANN
+2444 R
-2450 IKNVDPKEDNA
+2450 
-2461 LKMTGDG
+2461 
-2468 KKVSLSQRMIDPS
+2468 
-2481 LPYEENG
+2481 
-2488 KIYQC
+2488 
-2493 ANYVAQE
+2493 
-2500 YKESKKIKGTQIIFL
+2500 KESMLNVNNDARAAATDLRMVHFLVEEMFPGTSIEDLDLPDSKINKAVGYIVDEYRKSEKNKGTQIVFL
-2515 DMGIPKGKSNNA
+2515 DSGMGRGNAKRYTFNLYGDLIAKLVKSGIP
-2527 KAAAEEADATPDEG
+2527 
-2541 AQVYEDLKARLVKL
+2541 R
-2555 GIPANEIAF
+2555 NEIAD
-2564 IHDAD
+2564 IGDYDGDEAKQKLYD
-2569 NAKDKQAARQKIFNE
+2569 LVNA
-2584 MNDGTIRVL
+2584 GTVRVL
-2593 IGSTGKMG
+2593 IGSTAKMG
-2601 VGMNA
+2601 EGVNVQNKM
-2606 QKRVVAIHHLDA
+2606 VALHDLSVPMRADNL
-2618 PWRPGD
+2618 
-2624 VEQRDGRAFRQGNIN
+2624 EQRHGRIIRHGNENKNVRIYKYIQ
-2639 EEVSKYVYITKGSF
+2639 EQSYDSYLWQMIERKSKYMAQA
-2653 DTRLWDI
+2653 L
-2660 LDRKSGFIG
+2660 
-2669 QIMNGDNVGREAEDL
+2669 NGGD
-2684 GEVTLSAA
+2684 
-2692 QIKALASDN
+2692 ASD
-2701 PLIMEQVELEAT
+2701 LEEIAAVT
-2713 IKKLEN
+2713 VN
-2719 QYMAHQQSKAQAR
+2719 AQQSKALATGNPAIME
-2732 KKLQEA
+2732 KFKLEDEVNTLRTLE
-2738 KQAKA
+2738 KSFFA
-2743 EAEARAA
+2743 ETAEARRTAVKYRA
-2750 GARKDIRHRTEASTD
+2750 HVADYQAKVKALEEIQDVLSKNQKDDFE
-2765 DKFSITVGKKSF
+2765 ITVGNNTFDTRK
-2777 TDKKEAGKALMA
+2777 DGAAALFVEYIKDGA
-2789 EAMAKATEE
+2789 ADL
-2798 GYTKIGTFA
+2798 GRIYGL
-2807 GFDISVIK
+2807 DISKYTRTDSNQTGV
-2815 AKEGILGLMKA
+2815 
-2826 DGAYKFNTYPDN
+2826 
-2838 TTLMITNMQKVLN
+2838 VLN
-2851 GLDNYAKQHEDLAQ
+2851 GNPDTFIEFGDSPEGN
-2865 QKAQEITAQEAMAAA
+2865 ITRLLNGLNRVGESIAFFKRNISSSEKTIADAEKTAARKT
-2880 EFQGQAELDQ
+2880 FPQAEEL
-2890 KRRRYNEVME
+2890 
-2900 ILNPKEEQAMTTDED
+2900 
-2915 DDNVEY
+2915 
-2921 SLRVRQEFSSA
+2921 S
-2932 ATSRPQVAKLFKSKV
+2932 AKLARLEEINEELGIK
-2947 VQFEDTNIDI
+2947 
-2957 GGGKYNY
+2957 
-2964 TTDYL
+2964 TDDV
-2969 MEEFGTTNMV
+2969 EFGV
-2979 YDPYNRG
+2979 
-2986 SEENLAVI
+2986 
-2994 DWLRAGNRADTATCA
+2994 TA
-3009 NVLNVIKEQEARRNV
+3009 E
-3024 ILEVAKSIKEDG
+3024 G
-3036 TAYFSTWEDNKANQE
+3036 
-3051 KGAAQTGED
+3051 
-3060 SWQNRRKTADYVHEV
+3060 EV
-3075 EEFFNDVVRRG
+3075 EESIRRQ
-3086 DVIIAREP
+3086 
-3094 KAELPAAFWRVTEE
+3094 T
-3108 EEIEYSTRRAPGLSN
+3108 GLSN

-3133 LDSDSLNEAE
+3133 LGSDSLSEAE

-3358 AEQHISDSSGV
+3358 AEQHIGDSSGV

-3383 AQTVRTLR
+3383 AQTIRTLR

-3751 IAYNLRVVI
+3751 IAYNLRVII
-3760 QQPTAITRAAMI
+3760 QQPTAVTRAAMI
-3772 LSPAKLMKGLGMS
+3772 LSPAKLMKGLSMS
-3785 TVQMRKLA
+3785 AVQMRKLA

-3822 IKQNPGILDRTMEI
+3822 IKQNPGVMDRVMEV

-3881 TIYKTQ
+3881 VIYKTQ

-3931 DDLQQGVGRSE
+3931 DDLQQGMGRSE

-4019 LMKGYLDK
+4019 LMKNYLDK
-4027 FGVFDKLDLDI
+4027 FGVFDKLGLDI

-4046 LAMYTKYLSKA
+4046 LAMYTKYLTKA
-4057 VEIIAGKVNGDSKYQ
+4057 VEIIAGKVTGDSKYQ

-4087 ANLSGIPFATAW
+4087 ANLSGVPFATAW

-4114 PRMKLET
+4114 PRMKMET

-4196 TFDGWRGLGSDAKTE
+4196 TFDGWRGLGSDTKTE

-4234 PAATSAPATTGAR
+4234 PAATSAPATAGAR

-4271 TQLQPS
+4271 TQLQS
-4277 GMSLDRFMEILTNA
+4277 SMSLDRFMEILTTA
-4291 DTDGNDSIKQDEM
+4291 DTDGNDSLKQDEM

>member
-1 MAKSKYE
+1 MAKSRYE

-34 VNTYTGS
+34 VDTYTGN
-41 GQQRQQVA
+41 GQERQQVA
-49 FTPEQPVEER
+49 FTPDKPVEER

-73 TGGAG
+73 TGGEG
-78 AAFSTDEEGNVY
+78 AAFSRDEQGNVY

-102 ETQAANAGGVY
+102 ETQAAKTGGVY
-113 KQEDMSTADKV
+113 KQEDMSTVDKA
-124 VDNLLGVDRTQV
+124 VDSLLGVDRTQV

-162 WKTANFLFG
+162 WKSVDFLFG
-171 DLAEDLHALGTETI
+171 DLAEDLHALGTETV
-185 NGIIDGL
+185 NGVIEAL

-226 DKYAANANSSRA
+226 EKYAANANSSRA

-281 SGLQSATGMEAVGM
+281 SGLQSAAGMEAAGM
-295 MAKEGLTKLVQ
+295 MAKQGLTKLVQ

-382 DAVLGEAKE
+382 EAVLGEASE
-391 EVIQGMMERGLL
+391 EVIQGLTERGLL
-403 QGMQGDSVQ
+403 QGMQGDSIGE
-412 DMFSLDPTDTRAAFN
+412 MFSLDPANTRAAFN

-448 QVGINKAVTGGM
+448 QTAINKAVTGGM

-465 AINTRQEQRLQTAQE
+465 AITTRQEQREQAAKE

-489 ISNMDV
+489 ITNMDV
-495 SEAEQQILTDG
+495 SEAEQQVLTDG

-588 FSRYFKSPERVTEIF
+588 FSRDFKSPERVTEIF

-655 QDAEALAVDRDL
+655 QDAETLAVDRDL

-675 GGNQARVRGS
+675 GGNQARMRGS

-718 GVNIVLYNSQADQ
+718 GVNIVLYNSQADAN
-731 TTGLY
+731 GIF

-769 YTMLRTFAHEFTH
+769 YTMMRTFAHEFTH

-834 VVADAMMDILPDSTL
+834 VVADAMMDILPDSSL

-882 TGRIA
+882 TGRIT

-910 KGAVRNYQGANGD
+910 KGAVRNYQGANGE

-938 TSRTQETSKSN
+938 TSRVQENSKSN
-949 PSPVQPETRR
+949 PSPAQPETRR

-1029 SQAEEGPDL
+1029 SQAEAAPDL
-1038 KGMVPRAEKA
+1038 KGMVPRAQEA

-1056 AAEEEPQTPAEAET
+1056 AAEEEPETPAAAET
-1070 PAAEETGTSEA
+1070 PAAEETGASEA
-1081 ERERPAVTPE
+1081 RQDTPE
-1091 GEQLRNRLDAS
+1091 GARLRARLEAGNGP
-1102 DSVDYNGF
+1102 VIMNGF
-1110 RYEIFGMRSMTVD
+1110 
-1123 VRNGGTSSGAEYRG
+1123 EYAVTG
-1137 TIRRVSTGGVPIA
+1137 WNNTTIDLANNKTGNNVTYTATIRRVDTSGPVPIF
-1150 DGRTIF
+1150 DGHRLFDGKFQFKEDAIEALVTIA
-1156 ERTFDNREE
+1156 EE
-1165 AVDYMV
+1165 
-1171 SVAENNNLLKEA
+1171 SNLLKEA
-1183 ANESTETTAAET
+1183 PTRKGSADTFAKGDIFTKGAAEKVAESKPARDIVEKMPNAEEQKPEKAPKTRFPLHQWKKGTPSQKAAYRILLDYLRQGKGLPSKDLYAICDEAFGGTQAEGNYNRKDAYDAMELAVNQYITETMKSYNDGDAETAKRGVEFAQRLLSMLPTQNVRTQEQLDYQQFSTPPSIAFLAAWAANINNQDHVLEPSAGIGGLLSFAKAWGAETTANELSERRYAIIQAMGFDHYFNENAEHIDDIL
-1195 PDVRAKKRN
+1195 PDDIQPTVVIMNPPFSSTAGRTKSNKTSNAELHINSALDRLADGGRLVAIVGRGMAEDKYSKYWNKVRQEYTIRANIGIDGSNYTKYGTSFDVQIVVIDKVGPQGNAKTITGSYKSLSEVPEVLEGIRNDRSTEVERNAAVERDTEHDRAERGEEQPVRAPMAQADTSDSRRAESGNRTDTGRSGKSGSTDVQRTERGAEPVPDAGASKRGAVEQQRSDKK
-1204 RRNGAGTVRVP
+1204 GPAGTETAAKGEELRSDTGTDRTASDVQRQ
-1215 AESSEEP
+1215 SE
-1222 VRGDV
+1222 
-1227 SERQPDSV
+1227 QP
-1235 PSENG
+1235 
-1240 EGTGR
+1240 R
-1245 DGDRADAE
+1245 
-1253 RNGRS
+1253 
-1258 RSKRSGESGVQRG
+1258 RG
-1271 SEPAVTAEQP
+1271 SESEPSRNGQVSADPVTDDGVYTGYRAPEIPIKGSKPHPAVLVESAAMGAVDMPKATYKPQLPDSITKTGALSTEQL
-1281 EAPAVSEE
+1281 VSVTYAG
-1289 EQQERAQKIHEATEH
+1289 QAH
-1304 DVEQKSTEEPGG
+1304 EQK
-1316 SNYVIGDSLDLPNG
+1316 LPNG
-1330 SKARYR
+1330 ERRGFFIGDGTGVGKGRTISGIIFDNFEQGRKKAIWISE
-1336 ANVDAI
+1336 NTKLLPDAI
-1342 RIVKQL
+1342 RDWTDISGRGKDDIKDLSTVKLGSKIEKPEGIVFTSYDTVRTKKGNLSRIDQL
-1348 EAEGRNATP
+1348 VDWFGKDFDG
-1357 EEQAALA
+1357 
-1364 RYVGWGGIPEA
+1364 VIA
-1375 FDEKKSDW
+1375 FDEAHNMGNLLGKSGSRGKTSGSGKAIAAVELQKRLPNARVVYVSATAATEVSGLAFASRLGLWGKGTAFTDVNDFVSKIGSAGLSAMELVVRDMKSMGMYVARSISYNGVEYDTVQHDLDPIQRQIYNTMSRAWQNTMRSVEQSLVDTGAQHNSQAKQNAIGQYFSAIQRFYNQVLTSMSMPSVIVDMKKQLAAGRSCVLQIVNTNQAAADRQIADI
-1383 SKEFAELKELLT
+1383 KANGGELEDMDLT
-1395 DEEYKAARASTT
+1395 PRGTLIDYLMKCYPVTKFEEYEDEDGNVRSRPVTNSKGEPVIDKKAVAKRDALIAEVNQMSIPDGPLEMLFDAFGTENVSEITGRTRRVVPRKQEDGTIKRVEEPRTKSSRQADISAFQNGDKRILVFSAAGGTGASYHADLRAKNQQQRVHYVLQPGWEASKAVQGFGRTHRSNEASAPIYKLVTTDIKGQKRFTSTIARRLDQLGALTKGQRDTGSGMFGASDNLETDLARDSLREFYRRLGT
-1407 NAHYT
+1407 DKLEGINGK
-1412 SIEVIKAMYAGL
+1412 EVL
-1424 QKLGFKG
+1424 QKLGLLEKFTGEYGQFKLDETVSRDISKFLNRILALEVDEQNRVFDAFISIYEAEMDAAIQAG
-1431 GRMLEPSS
+1431 TLDRGMENVKADKIEIVDDKVIHEQEGTGAATHYVQAKVYTKPKVITTVAEAENFKSGFEGIFRTKDGDIRAVYRIADKTTEYGAIVKQYKIQSPNRSKSSVWQERTLNANAELLPKAEWQKAWDEELKKVPEYNEEVKHLLSGSLLPIWNSLPEEGNTKVQRLITDDGKAYLGRII
-1439 GVGNFVGA
+1439 
-1447 MPADM
+1447 PADKIDGVLSRFGENR
-1452 TAKVTGWTM
+1452 TKEKFTG
-1461 VELDNITGLIAK
+1461 
-1473 HLYPQNDV
+1473 
-1481 RIEGFEKAIIPDNYM
+1481 
-1496 DVAIGN
+1496 
-1502 VPFGN
+1502 
-1507 YPIVDRAFPKKVTS
+1507 
-1521 AIHNYFF
+1521 
-1528 AKSLQKVRPGG
+1528 KSLMQK
-1539 IVMFITS
+1539 
-1546 SYTMNSKDVTVRN
+1546 
-1559 YIASQADLL
+1559 AL
-1568 GAIRLPNTAFKSNA
+1568 KSNA
-1582 GTEVV
+1582 TFNL
-1587 TDILILKK
+1587 TFY
-1595 RAPGTLYAGE
+1595 RAKIHRSRVSGEWRLEYEQPQNAWAIQQQYPDMIMERISYTNRFFIPTNEKGE
-1605 AFVQA
+1605 ALLDKLLENNPVANVVERGEDIVQY
-1610 DDSNWRLGTRSE
+1610 SRRQQR
-1622 YFINHPEMILGE
+1622 E
-1634 ETTTGSMYRRNEYTV
+1634 E
-1649 NPKEDAGTLGEQI
+1649 
-1662 TKAFENITG
+1662 
-1671 QMDYP
+1671 
-1676 TRETPEK
+1676 
-1683 TNYKVQRA
+1683 RA
-1691 EKSTKNRGYVN
+1691 ESADVQESTR
-1702 RDGKIYQND
+1702 Q
-1711 NGELK
+1711 
-1716 EVQTDEKTAKRITG
+1716 
-1730 MLGIRDAM
+1730 
-1738 QELMNAQQ
+1738 
-1746 QGVDEKSIKALRRKL
+1746 
-1761 NKLYDDFV
+1761 
-1769 KEYGY
+1769 
-1774 LNNQA
+1774 
-1779 NRKAFGDDPDQFRLF
+1779 
-1794 ALETDYTVT
+1794 
-1803 GKGKTRTESAKKA
+1803 
-1816 DIFSKDT
+1816 
-1823 VQPNRTVTSA
+1823 
-1833 ETVKDGLV
+1833 
-1841 VSRNTTGGVDVDLI
+1841 
-1855 ARLTGKTTQEVTR
+1855 
-1868 ELIDTELAFK
+1868 
-1878 NRDGQLEPAEIY
+1878 
-1890 LSGNVRAK
+1890 
-1898 LRDAQALAVRD
+1898 
-1909 KDYQHNID
+1909 
-1917 ALKSV
+1917 
-1922 MPEDVPHE
+1922 
-1930 QIFVQPGTPWIPES
+1930 
-1944 VYSAFADHILGYR
+1944 
-1957 GVVVHRSNQTGNFTL
+1957 
-1972 DFSDKWSEK
+1972 
-1981 RIKGNYRNTQEW
+1981 
-1993 GTPARSF
+1993 
-2000 LNLFEAVLNSR
+2000 
-2011 SVKVS
+2011 
-2016 YKDAEGRTI
+2016 RTI
-2025 VDQVAT
+2025 
-2031 AAANEKIEKIT
+2031 
-2042 QEFQKWLWED
+2042 
-2052 AERTKDLEYLYN
+2052 
-2064 ETYNNLVN
+2064 
-2072 PSYDGST
+2072 
-2079 LTVNGLRAGWSL
+2079 
-2091 KPHQANAVQ
+2091 
-2100 RVISS
+2100 
-2105 GGNTLLAHRVGAGK
+2105 
-2119 TMEMAAAAMKL
+2119 
-2130 RELGIIKKPM
+2130 
-2140 FAVPRSLV
+2140 
-2148 GQWGKEFSDY
+2148 
-2158 FPAAKLLVAGEDDF
+2158 
-2172 TAKNR
+2172 
-2177 KTFANRIA
+2177 
-2185 TGDYDAVIVSYE
+2185 
-2197 QFEKIPISDAFAARL
+2197 
-2212 YQEQVDE
+2212 
-2219 IIQAINEAKAE
+2219 
-2230 SGEKSMSVKDMEKK
+2230 
-2244 RKQLEAKIAKLTD
+2244 
-2257 VKQDKDNIE
+2257 
-2266 FEQLGIDS
+2266 
-2274 LFVDEAHNFK
+2274 
-2284 NLYVPTRMT
+2284 
-2293 NISGI
+2293 
-2298 NSNREAQRATD
+2298 
-2309 LYTKVRYLQQLN
+2309 
-2321 GGRGIVFATA
+2321 
-2331 TPVMNSMT
+2331 
-2339 EMYVMQKYLQPKL
+2339 
-2352 LDQLGIG
+2352 
-2359 SFDAWAKQFGE
+2359 
-2370 VVNAMEVNP
+2370 
-2379 TGTGYRVKQS
+2379 
-2389 FSRFKNLNELQLLFR
+2389 
-2404 NFADVMTTVPGLKIP
+2404 
-2419 KMKGGEIKTI
+2419 
-2429 QCEMSEFQQEYMEKL
+2429 
-2444 AERANN
+2444 
-2450 IKNVDPKEDNA
+2450 
-2461 LKMTGDG
+2461 
-2468 KKVSLSQRMIDPS
+2468 
-2481 LPYEENG
+2481 
-2488 KIYQC
+2488 
-2493 ANYVAQE
+2493 
-2500 YKESKKIKGTQIIFL
+2500 
-2515 DMGIPKGKSNNA
+2515 
-2527 KAAAEEADATPDEG
+2527 
-2541 AQVYEDLKARLVKL
+2541 
-2555 GIPANEIAF
+2555 
-2564 IHDAD
+2564 
-2569 NAKDKQAARQKIFNE
+2569 
-2584 MNDGTIRVL
+2584 
-2593 IGSTGKMG
+2593 
-2601 VGMNA
+2601 
-2606 QKRVVAIHHLDA
+2606 
-2618 PWRPGD
+2618 
-2624 VEQRDGRAFRQGNIN
+2624 
-2639 EEVSKYVYITKGSF
+2639 
-2653 DTRLWDI
+2653 
-2660 LDRKSGFIG
+2660 
-2669 QIMNGDNVGREAEDL
+2669 
-2684 GEVTLSAA
+2684 
-2692 QIKALASDN
+2692 
-2701 PLIMEQVELEAT
+2701 
-2713 IKKLEN
+2713 
-2719 QYMAHQQSKAQAR
+2719 
-2732 KKLQEA
+2732 
-2738 KQAKA
+2738 
-2743 EAEARAA
+2743 
-2750 GARKDIRHRTEASTD
+2750 
-2765 DKFSITVGKKSF
+2765 
-2777 TDKKEAGKALMA
+2777 
-2789 EAMAKATEE
+2789 
-2798 GYTKIGTFA
+2798 
-2807 GFDISVIK
+2807 
-2815 AKEGILGLMKA
+2815 
-2826 DGAYKFNTYPDN
+2826 
-2838 TTLMITNMQKVLN
+2838 
-2851 GLDNYAKQHEDLAQ
+2851 
-2865 QKAQEITAQEAMAAA
+2865 
-2880 EFQGQAELDQ
+2880 
-2890 KRRRYNEVME
+2890 
-2900 ILNPKEEQAMTTDED
+2900 
-2915 DDNVEY
+2915 
-2921 SLRVRQEFSSA
+2921 
-2932 ATSRPQVAKLFKSKV
+2932 
-2947 VQFEDTNIDI
+2947 
-2957 GGGKYNY
+2957 
-2964 TTDYL
+2964 
-2969 MEEFGTTNMV
+2969 
-2979 YDPYNRG
+2979 
-2986 SEENLAVI
+2986 
-2994 DWLRAGNRADTATCA
+2994 
-3009 NVLNVIKEQEARRNV
+3009 
-3024 ILEVAKSIKEDG
+3024 
-3036 TAYFSTWEDNKANQE
+3036 
-3051 KGAAQTGED
+3051 
-3060 SWQNRRKTADYVHEV
+3060 
-3075 EEFFNDVVRRG
+3075 
-3086 DVIIAREP
+3086 
-3094 KAELPAAFWRVTEE
+3094 
-3108 EEIEYSTRRAPGLSN
+3108 SN
-3123 REVLSMAADE
+3123 REVLSMAAEE
-3133 LDSDSLNEAE
+3133 LDSESLNEAE

-3383 AQTVRTLR
+3383 AQTIRTLR

-3772 LSPAKLMKGLGMS
+3772 LSPAKLMKGLSMS
-3785 TVQMRKLA
+3785 AVQMRKLA

-3822 IKQNPGILDRTMEI
+3822 IKQNPGVLDQVMEV

-3897 FLRSKGGIARQMG
+3897 FLRSKGGIARQLG

-3931 DDLQQGVGRSE
+3931 DDLQQGMSRSE
-3942 AWKRNGGNIAKT
+3942 AWKKNGGNIAKT

-3959 VGQVILSAMQAVID
+3959 IGQVILSAMQAVID

-4003 EELIFGKIPL
+4003 EELIFGKIPA
-4013 VSELYE
+4013 VSELYD
-4019 LMKGYLDK
+4019 LMKNYLDK
-4027 FGVFDKLDLDI
+4027 FGVFDKLGLDI
-4038 YGNDTASG
+4038 YGNDLSSG
-4046 LAMYTKYLSKA
+4046 LAMYTKYLTKA
-4057 VEIIAGKVNGDSKYQ
+4057 MDIIAGKVTGDSKYN
-4072 NYTNYGIVYNLIRAA
+4072 NYTPYSVIYNLVRAA
-4087 ANLSGIPFATAW
+4087 SNLSGIPLATAW

-4114 PRMKLET
+4114 PRMKLVT
-4121 YRRKVDQTYID
+4121 YQRTID
-4132 SIQQT
+4132 KKYNDFIAPT
-4137 GLAKAS
+4137 GLAKATF
-4143 YEKILDEADKV
+4143 EKILDDADQV
-4154 HGDGNGSIKQDELG
+4154 HGDSNGKYKQDEVG

-4175 EEGTIT
+4175 EDGTIT
-4181 EEQAQAVWETKGWKK
+4181 EEQAAAIWKTQWSKENNK
-4196 TFDGWRGLGSDAKTE
+4196 TFDEWRSGGKKSDSAE

-4234 PAATSAPATTGAR
+4234 PAATSAPAATGAR

-4271 TQLQPS
+4271 TQLQS
-4277 GMSLDRFMEILTNA
+4277 SMSLDRFMEILTTA
-4291 DTDGNDSIKQDEM
+4291 DTDGNDSLKQDEM

>member
-1 MAKSKYE
+1 MAKSRYE

-34 VNTYTGS
+34 VDTYTGN
-41 GQQRQQVA
+41 GQERQQVA
-49 FTPEQPVEER
+49 FTPDKPVEER

-73 TGGAG
+73 TGGEG
-78 AAFSTDEEGNVY
+78 AAFSRDEQGNVY

-102 ETQAANAGGVY
+102 ETQAANAGGGVY
-113 KQEDMSTADKV
+113 KQEDMSTVDKA
-124 VDNLLGVDRTQV
+124 VDSLLGVDRTQV

-162 WKTANFLFG
+162 WKSVDFLFG
-171 DLAEDLHALGTETI
+171 DLAEDLHALGTETV
-185 NGIIDGL
+185 NGVIEAL

-226 DKYAANANSSRA
+226 EKYAANANSSRA

-281 SGLQSATGMEAVGM
+281 SGLQSAAGMEAAVM
-295 MAKEGLTKLVQ
+295 MAKQGLTKLVQ

-382 DAVLGEAKE
+382 EAVLGEASE
-391 EVIQGMMERGLL
+391 EVIQGLTERGLL
-403 QGMQGDSVQ
+403 QGMQGDSVGE
-412 DMFSLDPTDTRAAFN
+412 MFSLDPANTRAAFN

-448 QVGINKAVTGGM
+448 QTAINKAVTGGM

-465 AINTRQEQRLQTAQE
+465 AITTRQEQREQAAQE

-489 ISNMDV
+489 ITNMDV
-495 SEAEQQILTDG
+495 SEAEQQVLTDG

-570 NLSSTRPVN
+570 NLSTTRPVN

-588 FSRYFKSPERVTEIF
+588 FSRDFKSPERVTEIF

-655 QDAEALAVDRDL
+655 QDAETLAVDRDL

-731 TTGLY
+731 TTGLF

-834 VVADAMMDILPDSTL
+834 VVADAMMDILPDSSL

-854 NEHPNVFRTLL
+854 SEHPNVFRTLL

-882 TGRIA
+882 TGRIT

-895 GAYLDDI
+895 GAYLEDI

-910 KGAVRNYQGANGD
+910 KGAVRNYQGANGE

-938 TSRTQETSKSN
+938 TSRVQENSKSN
-949 PSPVQPETRR
+949 PSPAQPETRR

-1018 TRDRFPANDFT
+1018 TRERFPANDFT

-1056 AAEEEPQTPAEAET
+1056 AAEEEPETPAAAET
-1070 PAAEETGTSEA
+1070 PAAEETGASEA
-1081 ERERPAVTPE
+1081 RQDTPE
-1091 GEQLRNRLDAS
+1091 GARLRARLEAGNGP
-1102 DSVDYNGF
+1102 VIMNGF
-1110 RYEIFGMRSMTVD
+1110 
-1123 VRNGGTSSGAEYRG
+1123 EYAVTG
-1137 TIRRVSTGGVPIA
+1137 WNNTTIDLANNKTGNNVTYTATIRRVDTSGPVPIF
-1150 DGRTIF
+1150 DGHRLFDGKFQFKEDAIEALVTIA
-1156 ERTFDNREE
+1156 EE
-1165 AVDYMV
+1165 
-1171 SVAENNNLLKEA
+1171 SNLLKPREEPKRGSADAFARGDIFNDDKVKEA
-1183 ANESTETTAAET
+1183 AGSKAATDIINKMPEAPEPKKKPQSRFSLMKWKNGTPSQKAAFRILMDYLRQGKGLPSKDLYAICDEAFGGTQAEGKYNRKDAYDAMELAVNQYITETMKSYNEGNAETAKRGVEFAQRLLSMLPTQNVRTQEQLDYQQFSTPPSIAFLAAWAANINNQDHVLEPSAGIGGLLSFAKAWGAETTANELSERRYAIIQAMGFDHYFNENAEHIDDIL
-1195 PDVRAKKRN
+1195 PDDIQPTVVIMNPPFSSTAGRTKSNKTSNAELHINSALDRLADGGRLVAIVGRGMAEDKYSKYWNKVRQEYTIRANIGIDGSNYTKYGTSFDVQIVVIDKVGPQGNAKTITGSYKSLSEVPEVLEGIRNDRSTEVERNTAVERDTEHDRAERGEEQPVRAPMAEADTSDSGR
-1204 RRNGAGTVRVP
+1204 
-1215 AESSEEP
+1215 AES
-1222 VRGDV
+1222 G
-1227 SERQPDSV
+1227 
-1235 PSENG
+1235 N
-1240 EGTGR
+1240 
-1245 DGDRADAE
+1245 RADT
-1253 RNGRS
+1253 G
-1258 RSKRSGESGVQRG
+1258 RSGESGSTDVQRTKRGAEPVPDAGTSKRGAVEQQRSDKKGPAGTEAAAKGEELRSDTGTDRTASDVQRQSEQPRRG
-1271 SEPAVTAEQP
+1271 SESEPSRNGQVSADPVTDDGVYTGYRAPEIPIKGSKPHPAVLVESAAMGAVDMPKATYKPQLPDSITKTGALSTEQL
-1281 EAPAVSEE
+1281 VSVTYAG
-1289 EQQERAQKIHEATEH
+1289 QAH
-1304 DVEQKSTEEPGG
+1304 EQK
-1316 SNYVIGDSLDLPNG
+1316 LPNG
-1330 SKARYR
+1330 ERRGFFIGDGTGVGKGRTISGIIFDNFEQGRKKAIWISE
-1336 ANVDAI
+1336 NTKLLPDAI
-1342 RIVKQL
+1342 RDWTDISGRGKDDIKDLSTVKLGSKIEKPEGIVFTSYDTVRTKKGNLSRIDQL
-1348 EAEGRNATP
+1348 VDWFGKDFDG
-1357 EEQAALA
+1357 
-1364 RYVGWGGIPEA
+1364 VIA
-1375 FDEKKSDW
+1375 FDEAHNMGNLLGKSGSRGKTSGSGKAIAAVELQKRLPNARVVYVSATAATEVSGLAFASRLGLWGKGTAFTDVNDFVSKIGSAGLSAMELVVRDMKSMGMYVARSISYNGVEYDTVQHDLDPIQRQIYNTMSRAWQNTMRSVEQSLVDTGAQHNSQAKQNAIGQYFSAIQRFYNQVLTSMSMPSVIVDMKKQLAAGRSCVLQIVNTNQAAADRQIADI
-1383 SKEFAELKELLT
+1383 KANGGELEDMDLT
-1395 DEEYKAARASTT
+1395 PRGTLIDYLMKCYPVTKFEEYEDEDGNVRSRPVTNSKGEPVIDKKAVAKRDALIAEVNQMSIPDGPLEMLFDAFGTENVSEITGRTRRVVPRKQEDGTIKRVEEPRTKSSRQADISAFQNGDKRILVFSAAGGTGASYHADLRAKNQQQRVHYVLQPGWEASKAVQGFGRTHRSNEASAPIYKLVTTDIKGQKRFTSTIARRLDQLGALTKGQRDTGSGMFGASDNLETDLARDSLREFYRRLGT
-1407 NAHYT
+1407 DKLEGINGK
-1412 SIEVIKAMYAGL
+1412 EVL
-1424 QKLGFKG
+1424 QKLGLLEKFTGEYGQFKLDETVSRDISKFLNRILALEVDEQNRVFDAFISIYEAEMDAAIQAG
-1431 GRMLEPSS
+1431 TLDRGMENVKADKIEIVDDKVIHEQEGTGAATHYVQAKVYTKPKVITTVAEAENFKSGFEGIFRTKDGDIRAVYRIADKTTEYGAIVKQYKIQSPNRSKSSVWQERTLNANAELLPKAEWQKAWDEELKKVPEYNEEVKHLLSGSLLPIWNSLPEEGNTKVQRLITDDGKAYLGRII
-1439 GVGNFVGA
+1439 
-1447 MPADM
+1447 PADKIDGVLSRFGENR
-1452 TAKVTGWTM
+1452 TKEKFTG
-1461 VELDNITGLIAK
+1461 
-1473 HLYPQNDV
+1473 
-1481 RIEGFEKAIIPDNYM
+1481 
-1496 DVAIGN
+1496 
-1502 VPFGN
+1502 
-1507 YPIVDRAFPKKVTS
+1507 
-1521 AIHNYFF
+1521 
-1528 AKSLQKVRPGG
+1528 KSLMQK
-1539 IVMFITS
+1539 
-1546 SYTMNSKDVTVRN
+1546 
-1559 YIASQADLL
+1559 AL
-1568 GAIRLPNTAFKSNA
+1568 KSNA
-1582 GTEVV
+1582 TFNL
-1587 TDILILKK
+1587 TFY
-1595 RAPGTLYAGE
+1595 RAKIHRSRVSGEWRLEYEQPQNAWAIQQQYPDMIMERISYTNRFFIPTNEKGE
-1605 AFVQA
+1605 ALLDKLLENNPVANVVERGEDIVQYSRRA
-1610 DDSNWRLGTRSE
+1610 QPTKTETVSDLEERAKGIEAEGLVQYSRRVRPDS
-1622 YFINHPEMILGE
+1622 
-1634 ETTTGSMYRRNEYTV
+1634 TTTL
-1649 NPKEDAGTLGEQI
+1649 P
-1662 TKAFENITG
+1662 
-1671 QMDYP
+1671 
-1676 TRETPEK
+1676 
-1683 TNYKVQRA
+1683 
-1691 EKSTKNRGYVN
+1691 
-1702 RDGKIYQND
+1702 
-1711 NGELK
+1711 
-1716 EVQTDEKTAKRITG
+1716 
-1730 MLGIRDAM
+1730 
-1738 QELMNAQQ
+1738 
-1746 QGVDEKSIKALRRKL
+1746 
-1761 NKLYDDFV
+1761 
-1769 KEYGY
+1769 
-1774 LNNQA
+1774 
-1779 NRKAFGDDPDQFRLF
+1779 
-1794 ALETDYTVT
+1794 
-1803 GKGKTRTESAKKA
+1803 
-1816 DIFSKDT
+1816 
-1823 VQPNRTVTSA
+1823 
-1833 ETVKDGLV
+1833 
-1841 VSRNTTGGVDVDLI
+1841 
-1855 ARLTGKTTQEVTR
+1855 
-1868 ELIDTELAFK
+1868 
-1878 NRDGQLEPAEIY
+1878 
-1890 LSGNVRAK
+1890 
-1898 LRDAQALAVRD
+1898 
-1909 KDYQHNID
+1909 
-1917 ALKSV
+1917 
-1922 MPEDVPHE
+1922 
-1930 QIFVQPGTPWIPES
+1930 
-1944 VYSAFADHILGYR
+1944 
-1957 GVVVHRSNQTGNFTL
+1957 
-1972 DFSDKWSEK
+1972 
-1981 RIKGNYRNTQEW
+1981 
-1993 GTPARSF
+1993 
-2000 LNLFEAVLNSR
+2000 
-2011 SVKVS
+2011 
-2016 YKDAEGRTI
+2016 
-2025 VDQVAT
+2025 
-2031 AAANEKIEKIT
+2031 
-2042 QEFQKWLWED
+2042 
-2052 AERTKDLEYLYN
+2052 
-2064 ETYNNLVN
+2064 
-2072 PSYDGST
+2072 DGST
-2079 LTVNGLRAGWSL
+2079 VNTLKFLNDQLERGEVVHTYKTFLELEVNGEKKLYPPMASTQRDENN
-2091 KPHQANAVQ
+2091 KKQMANAMAVGEWEES
-2100 RVISS
+2100 I
-2105 GGNTLLAHRVGAGK
+2105 GN
-2119 TMEMAAAAMKL
+2119 
-2130 RELGIIKKPM
+2130 PN
-2140 FAVPRSLV
+2140 S
-2148 GQWGKEFSDY
+2148 
-2158 FPAAKLLVAGEDDF
+2158 
-2172 TAKNR
+2172 KN
-2177 KTFANRIA
+2177 I
-2185 TGDYDAVIVSYE
+2185 
-2197 QFEKIPISDAFAARL
+2197 
-2212 YQEQVDE
+2212 
-2219 IIQAINEAKAE
+2219 
-2230 SGEKSMSVKDMEKK
+2230 
-2244 RKQLEAKIAKLTD
+2244 
-2257 VKQDKDNIE
+2257 
-2266 FEQLGIDS
+2266 
-2274 LFVDEAHNFK
+2274 
-2284 NLYVPTRMT
+2284 
-2293 NISGI
+2293 
-2298 NSNREAQRATD
+2298 
-2309 LYTKVRYLQQLN
+2309 
-2321 GGRGIVFATA
+2321 
-2331 TPVMNSMT
+2331 
-2339 EMYVMQKYLQPKL
+2339 QPKL
-2352 LDQLGIG
+2352 DKKTKQPVINPETGNYVWQFKLEKETDSAVPAAYNPYQHSSDVVLNDQFSSAYQRPNLVTYECVIPA
-2359 SFDAWAKQFGE
+2359 SE
-2370 VVNAMEVNP
+2370 L
-2379 TGTGYRVKQS
+2379 TSGYR
-2389 FSRFKNLNELQLLFR
+2389 
-2404 NFADVMTTVPGLKIP
+2404 
-2419 KMKGGEIKTI
+2419 
-2429 QCEMSEFQQEYMEKL
+2429 
-2444 AERANN
+2444 
-2450 IKNVDPKEDNA
+2450 
-2461 LKMTGDG
+2461 
-2468 KKVSLSQRMIDPS
+2468 
-2481 LPYEENG
+2481 
-2488 KIYQC
+2488 YQ
-2493 ANYVAQE
+2493 
-2500 YKESKKIKGTQIIFL
+2500 
-2515 DMGIPKGKSNNA
+2515 
-2527 KAAAEEADATPDEG
+2527 
-2541 AQVYEDLKARLVKL
+2541 
-2555 GIPANEIAF
+2555 
-2564 IHDAD
+2564 
-2569 NAKDKQAARQKIFNE
+2569 
-2584 MNDGTIRVL
+2584 
-2593 IGSTGKMG
+2593 
-2601 VGMNA
+2601 
-2606 QKRVVAIHHLDA
+2606 
-2618 PWRPGD
+2618 
-2624 VEQRDGRAFRQGNIN
+2624 
-2639 EEVSKYVYITKGSF
+2639 
-2653 DTRLWDI
+2653 
-2660 LDRKSGFIG
+2660 
-2669 QIMNGDNVGREAEDL
+2669 
-2684 GEVTLSAA
+2684 
-2692 QIKALASDN
+2692 
-2701 PLIMEQVELEAT
+2701 
-2713 IKKLEN
+2713 
-2719 QYMAHQQSKAQAR
+2719 
-2732 KKLQEA
+2732 
-2738 KQAKA
+2738 
-2743 EAEARAA
+2743 EARAD
-2750 GARKDIRHRTEASTD
+2750 GMIVESKDA
-2765 DKFSITVGKKSF
+2765 VGLHSWK
-2777 TDKKEAGKALMA
+2777 TGDLAGKLKKTERMVYLSRWLMPVRRLENSEVAQKYKEILDKEDTEIPVPFNVVPPAL
-2789 EAMAKATEE
+2789 
-2798 GYTKIGTFA
+2798 
-2807 GFDISVIK
+2807 
-2815 AKEGILGLMKA
+2815 
-2826 DGAYKFNTYPDN
+2826 
-2838 TTLMITNMQKVLN
+2838 
-2851 GLDNYAKQHEDLAQ
+2851 
-2865 QKAQEITAQEAMAAA
+2865 
-2880 EFQGQAELDQ
+2880 QAELEKAGVPIDYEGNGSY
-2890 KRRRYNEVME
+2890 KKWHRG
-2900 ILNPKEEQAMTTDED
+2900 NPEKFP
-2915 DDNVEY
+2915 N
-2921 SLRVRQEFSSA
+2921 
-2932 ATSRPQVAKLFKSKV
+2932 
-2947 VQFEDTNIDI
+2947 
-2957 GGGKYNY
+2957 GK
-2964 TTDYL
+2964 
-2969 MEEFGTTNMV
+2969 
-2979 YDPYNRG
+2979 P
-2986 SEENLAVI
+2986 I
-2994 DWLRAGNRADTATCA
+2994 
-3009 NVLNVIKEQEARRNV
+3009 
-3024 ILEVAKSIKEDG
+3024 
-3036 TAYFSTWEDNKANQE
+3036 
-3051 KGAAQTGED
+3051 
-3060 SWQNRRKTADYVHEV
+3060 V
-3075 EEFFNDVVRRG
+3075 EE
-3086 DVIIAREP
+3086 
-3094 KAELPAAFWRVTEE
+3094 
-3108 EEIEYSTRRAPGLSN
+3108 STRRAPGLSN

-3133 LDSDSLNEAE
+3133 LDSDSLSEAE

-3358 AEQHISDSSGV
+3358 AEQHIGDSSGV

-3383 AQTVRTLR
+3383 AQTIRTLR

-3571 VADALQKYMSTETAT
+3571 VADTLQKYMSTETAT

-3785 TVQMRKLA
+3785 AVQMRKLA

-3851 MWYAAKDT
+3851 MWYAAKDS

-3881 TIYKTQ
+3881 VIYKTQ

-3931 DDLQQGVGRSE
+3931 DDLQRGVGRSE

-4027 FGVFDKLDLDI
+4027 FGVFDKLGLDI

-4087 ANLSGIPFATAW
+4087 ANLSGVPFATAW

-4121 YRRKVDQTYID
+4121 YRRKVDQTYLD

-4181 EEQAQAVWETKGWKK
+4181 EDQAQAIWETKGWKK

-4211 TPAASTAGTS
+4211 APAASTAGTS

-4271 TQLQPS
+4271 TQLQS
-4277 GMSLDRFMEILTNA
+4277 SMSLDRFMEILTNA